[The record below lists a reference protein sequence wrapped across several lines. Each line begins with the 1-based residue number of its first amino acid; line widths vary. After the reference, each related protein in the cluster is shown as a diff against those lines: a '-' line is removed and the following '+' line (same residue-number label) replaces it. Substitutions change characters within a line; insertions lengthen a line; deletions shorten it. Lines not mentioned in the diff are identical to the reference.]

1 MLNRENK
8 TAITRKG
15 MVSNRLNKFSIRK
28 YTVGTASI
36 LVGTTLIFG
45 LGNQEAKAAEST
57 NKELNEAT
65 TSASDNQSSG
75 KVDMQQL
82 NQEDNTKNDNQKEMV
97 SSQGNETTSNGNK
110 SIEKESVQSTTGN
123 KVEVSTAKS
132 DEQASPKSTN
142 EDLNTKQTISNQEAL
157 QPDLQE
163 NKSVVNA
170 QPTNEENKKVD
181 AKTESTTLNVKSDAI
196 KSNAETLVD
205 NNSNSNNE
213 NNADIILPKSTAPK
227 RLNTRMRMAAIQP
240 NSTDSKNVNDLI
252 TSNTTL
258 TVVDADNSKTIVP
271 AQDYL
276 SLKSQITVDDKVKS
290 GDYFTIKYSDTVQ
303 VYGLNPEDIK
313 NIGDIKDPNNG
324 ETIATAK
331 HDTANNL
338 ITYTFTDYVDR
349 FNSVKMGINYSIY
362 MDADTIPVDK
372 KDVPFSVTIGNQITT
387 TTADITYPAYK
398 EADNNSIGSAFTETV
413 SHVGNVEDPGYYNQ
427 VVYVNPMD
435 KDLKGAKL
443 KVEAYHPK
451 YPTNIGQIN
460 QNVTNIKIY
469 RVPEGYT
476 LNKGYDVNTN
486 DLVDVTDEFK
496 NKMTYGSNQ
505 SVNLDFGDITSAYVV
520 MVNTKFQYTNS
531 ESPTLVQMATLS
543 STGNKSVST
552 GNALGFT
559 NNQSGGAGQ
568 EVYKIGNY
576 VWEDTNKNGVQELG
590 EKGVGNVTVTVFDN
604 NTNTKVGEAVTKEDG
619 SYLIPNLPNGDY
631 RVEFSNLPKGYEVTP
646 SKQGNNEEL
655 DSNGLSSVIT
665 VNGKDNLSADLG
677 IYKPKYN
684 LGDYVWE
691 DTNKNGIQ
699 DQDEKGISGVT
710 VTLKDEN
717 GNVLKTVTTDADG
730 KYKFT
735 DLDNGNYKVE
745 FTTPEGYTPTTVTSG
760 SDIEKDSNGLTTTGV
775 INGADNMTLDSGFY
789 KTPKYNLGNYVWE
802 DTNKDGKQDSTE
814 KGISGVTVTLK
825 NENGEVLQTT
835 KTDKDGKYQF
845 TGLENGTYK
854 VEFETPSGYT
864 PTQVGSG
871 TDEGIDS
878 NGTSTTGVIK
888 DKDNDTIDSGFYKPT
903 YNLGDYVW
911 EDTNKNGVQDKDEK
925 GISGVTVTL
934 KDENDKVLKTVTTD
948 ENGKYQFTD
957 LNNGTYKVE
966 FETPSGY
973 TPTSVT
979 SGNDTEKDSNG
990 LTTTGVIKD
999 ADNMTLD
1006 SGFYKTPKYSLGDYV
1021 WYDSNKD
1028 GKQDSTEKGI
1038 KDVKVTLLN
1047 EKGEVIGTTKT
1058 DENGKYRFDN
1068 LDSGKYKVIF
1078 EKSAGYLPTKVNGT
1092 TDGEKDSNGSSVT
1105 VKINGKD
1112 DMSLDT
1118 GFYKEPK
1125 YNLGDYVWEDTNKD
1139 GIQDANEPGI
1149 KDVKVTLKDSTGKV
1163 IGTTTTDAS
1172 GKYKFTDL
1180 DNGNYTVEFETPAG
1194 YTPTVKNTTAEDKDS
1209 NGLTTTGVIKDA
1221 DNMTLDSGFYKTPK
1235 YSLGDYVWYDSNKD
1249 G

>member
-65 TSASDNQSSG
+65 TSASDNQSSD

-110 SIEKESVQSTTGN
+110 LIEKESVQSTTGN

-163 NKSVVNA
+163 NKSVVNV

-196 KSNAETLVD
+196 KSNDETLVD

-227 RLNTRMRMAAIQP
+227 RLNTRMRIAAVQP
-240 NSTDSKNVNDLI
+240 SSTEAKNVNDLI

-258 TVVDADNSKTIVP
+258 TVVDADKNNKIVP

-276 SLKSQITVDDKVKS
+276 ALKSQIKVDDKVKS

-349 FNSVKMGINYSIY
+349 FNSVQMGINYSIY
-362 MDADTIPVDK
+362 MDADTIPVSK
-372 KDVPFSVTIGNQITT
+372 NDVEFNVTIGNTT
-387 TTADITYPAYK
+387 TKTTANIQYPDYVSR
-398 EADNNSIGSAFTETV
+398 DNNSIGSAFTETV
-413 SHVGNVEDPGYYNQ
+413 SHAGNAEDPGYYIQ
-427 VVYVNPMD
+427 TVYVNPSE
-435 KDLKGAKL
+435 KTLTNAKL
-443 KVEAYHPK
+443 KVEAYHK
-451 YPTNIGQIN
+451 DYPDNVGQIN
-460 QNVTNIKIY
+460 KNVTKIKIY
-469 RVPEGYT
+469 QAPKDYV

-486 DLVDVTDEFK
+486 QLIDVTEQFK
-496 NKMTYGSNQ
+496 DKITYGTND
-505 SVNLDFGDITSAYVV
+505 SVNVDFGSINNSYVV
-520 MVNTKFQYTNS
+520 MVDTKFEFTTS
-531 ESPTLVQMATLS
+531 ESPTLVQMATLTS
-543 STGNKSVST
+543 DGNRSVST

-576 VWEDTNKNGVQELG
+576 VWEDTNKNGIQELG
-590 EKGVGNVTVTVFDN
+590 EVGVKGVTVVAYDN
-604 NTNTKVGEAVTKEDG
+604 KTNKEVGRTITDEKG
-619 SYLIPNLPNGDY
+619 GYLIPNLPNGDY

-735 DLDNGNYKVE
+735 DLGNGNYKVE

-1047 EKGEVIGTTKT
+1047 EKGEVIGTTTT

-1078 EKSAGYLPTKVNGT
+1078 EKPAGLTQTGT
-1092 TDGEKDSNGSSVT
+1092 NTTEDDKDADGGEVDVTITDH
-1105 VKINGKD
+1105 D
-1112 DMSLDT
+1112 D
-1118 GFYKEPK
+1118 
-1125 YNLGDYVWEDTNKD
+1125 
-1139 GIQDANEPGI
+1139 
-1149 KDVKVTLKDSTGKV
+1149 
-1163 IGTTTTDAS
+1163 
-1172 GKYKFTDL
+1172 FTL
-1180 DNGNYTVEFETPAG
+1180 DNGYFE
-1194 YTPTVKNTTAEDKDS
+1194 EDTSDS
-1209 NGLTTTGVIKDA
+1209 
-1221 DNMTLDSGFYKTPK
+1221 DS
-1235 YSLGDYVWYDSNKD
+1235 DSD
-1249 G
+1249 SDSES

>member
-735 DLDNGNYKVE
+735 DLDNGNYKVV

-1078 EKSAGYLPTKVNGT
+1078 EK
-1092 TDGEKDSNGSSVT
+1092 
-1105 VKINGKD
+1105 
-1112 DMSLDT
+1112 
-1118 GFYKEPK
+1118 
-1125 YNLGDYVWEDTNKD
+1125 
-1139 GIQDANEPGI
+1139 
-1149 KDVKVTLKDSTGKV
+1149 
-1163 IGTTTTDAS
+1163 
-1172 GKYKFTDL
+1172 
-1180 DNGNYTVEFETPAG
+1180 PAG
-1194 YTPTVKNTTAEDKDS
+1194 LTQTGTNTTEDD
-1209 NGLTTTGVIKDA
+1209 KDA
-1221 DNMTLDSGFYKTPK
+1221 DG
-1235 YSLGDYVWYDSNKD
+1235 GEV
-1249 G
+1249 

>member
-8 TAITRKG
+8 TAMTRKG

-45 LGNQEAKAAEST
+45 IGSQEAKAAEVT
-57 NKELNEAT
+57 NKEMKEDAT
-65 TSASDNQSSG
+65 SVNNDQVSK
-75 KVDMQQL
+75 KVDTGQLNKDGNTSKVDTEQLNDENINKVANQKEVTRVENSVASEKNNNSQPSENGKFQTSDVKKTEDNNATSDDQVTTTVNSQQL
-82 NQEDNTKNDNQKEMV
+82 NTDN
-97 SSQGNETTSNGNK
+97 TTSNATMSAAPINVSK
-110 SIEKESVQSTTGN
+110 DDLKINSE
-123 KVEVSTAKS
+123 EVRNVGEKS
-132 DEQASPKSTN
+132 D
-142 EDLNTKQTISNQEAL
+142 NT
-157 QPDLQE
+157 D
-163 NKSVVNA
+163 NA
-170 QPTNEENKKVD
+170 NG
-181 AKTESTTLNVKSDAI
+181 SDVI
-196 KSNAETLVD
+196 M
-205 NNSNSNNE
+205 
-213 NNADIILPKSTAPK
+213 PKSTAPK
-227 RLNTRMRMAAIQP
+227 RLNTRMRIAAVQP
-240 NSTDSKNVNDLI
+240 SSTDSKNVNNLI
-252 TSNTTL
+252 TSTTTL
-258 TVVDADNSKTIVP
+258 TVVDADKNNKIVP

-276 SLKSQITVDDKVKS
+276 ALKSQIKVDDKVKS

-349 FNSVKMGINYSIY
+349 FNSVQMGINYSIY
-362 MDADTIPVDK
+362 MDADTIPVSK
-372 KDVPFSVTIGNQITT
+372 NDVEFNVTIGNDTT
-387 TTADITYPAYK
+387 KTTANIQYPDYVVNEK
-398 EADNNSIGSAFTETV
+398 NSIGSAFTETV
-413 SHVGNVEDPGYYNQ
+413 SHVGNKENPGYYKQ
-427 VVYVNPMD
+427 TIYVNPSENS
-435 KDLKGAKL
+435 LTNAKL
-443 KVEAYHPK
+443 KVQAYHSS
-451 YPTNIGQIN
+451 YPNNIGQIN
-460 QNVTNIKIY
+460 KEVTDIKIY
-469 RVPEGYT
+469 QVPKGYT
-476 LNKGYDVNTN
+476 LNKGYDVNTKE
-486 DLVDVTDEFK
+486 LTDVTNQYLQK
-496 NKMTYGSNQ
+496 ITYGDNNSA
-505 SVNLDFGDITSAYVV
+505 VIDFGNADSAYVV
-520 MVNTKFQYTNS
+520 MVNTKFQYTTS
-531 ESPTLVQMATLS
+531 ESPTLVQMVTLS
-543 STGNKSVST
+543 SDNSKSASM

-631 RVEFSNLPKGYEVTP
+631 RVEFSNLPQGYEVTP

-655 DSNGLSSVIT
+655 DSNGVSSVIT

-854 VEFETPSGYT
+854 VEFETPLGYT

-1078 EKSAGYLPTKVNGT
+1078 EK
-1092 TDGEKDSNGSSVT
+1092 
-1105 VKINGKD
+1105 
-1112 DMSLDT
+1112 
-1118 GFYKEPK
+1118 
-1125 YNLGDYVWEDTNKD
+1125 
-1139 GIQDANEPGI
+1139 
-1149 KDVKVTLKDSTGKV
+1149 
-1163 IGTTTTDAS
+1163 
-1172 GKYKFTDL
+1172 
-1180 DNGNYTVEFETPAG
+1180 PAG
-1194 YTPTVKNTTAEDKDS
+1194 LTQTGTNT
-1209 NGLTTTGVIKDA
+1209 
-1221 DNMTLDSGFYKTPK
+1221 
-1235 YSLGDYVWYDSNKD
+1235 
-1249 G
+1249 

>member
-65 TSASDNQSSG
+65 TSASDNQSSD

-110 SIEKESVQSTTGN
+110 LIEKESVQSTTGN

-163 NKSVVNA
+163 NKSVVNV

-196 KSNAETLVD
+196 KSNDETLVD

-227 RLNTRMRMAAIQP
+227 RLNTRMRIAAVQP
-240 NSTDSKNVNDLI
+240 SSTEAKNVNDLI

-258 TVVDADNSKTIVP
+258 TVVDADKNNKIVP

-276 SLKSQITVDDKVKS
+276 ALKSQIKVDDKVKS

-349 FNSVKMGINYSIY
+349 FNSVQMGINYSIY
-362 MDADTIPVDK
+362 MDADTIPVSK
-372 KDVPFSVTIGNQITT
+372 NDVEFNVTIGNTT
-387 TTADITYPAYK
+387 TKTTANIQYPDYVSR
-398 EADNNSIGSAFTETV
+398 DNNSIGSAFTETV
-413 SHVGNVEDPGYYNQ
+413 SHAGNAEDPGYYIQ
-427 VVYVNPMD
+427 TVYVNPSE
-435 KDLKGAKL
+435 KTLTNAKL
-443 KVEAYHPK
+443 KVEAYHK
-451 YPTNIGQIN
+451 DYPDNVGQIN
-460 QNVTNIKIY
+460 KNVTKIKIY
-469 RVPEGYT
+469 QAPKDYV

-486 DLVDVTDEFK
+486 QLIDVTEQFK
-496 NKMTYGSNQ
+496 DKITYGTND
-505 SVNLDFGDITSAYVV
+505 SVNVDFGSINNSYVV
-520 MVNTKFQYTNS
+520 MVDTKFEFTTS
-531 ESPTLVQMATLS
+531 ESPTLVQMATLTS
-543 STGNKSVST
+543 DGNRSVST

-576 VWEDTNKNGVQELG
+576 VWEDTNKNGIQELG
-590 EKGVGNVTVTVFDN
+590 EVGVKGVTVVAYDN
-604 NTNTKVGEAVTKEDG
+604 KTNKEVGRTITDEKG
-619 SYLIPNLPNGDY
+619 GYLIPNLPNGDY

-735 DLDNGNYKVE
+735 DLGNGNYKVE

-1047 EKGEVIGTTKT
+1047 EKGEVIGTTTT

-1078 EKSAGYLPTKVNGT
+1078 EK
-1092 TDGEKDSNGSSVT
+1092 
-1105 VKINGKD
+1105 
-1112 DMSLDT
+1112 
-1118 GFYKEPK
+1118 
-1125 YNLGDYVWEDTNKD
+1125 
-1139 GIQDANEPGI
+1139 
-1149 KDVKVTLKDSTGKV
+1149 
-1163 IGTTTTDAS
+1163 
-1172 GKYKFTDL
+1172 
-1180 DNGNYTVEFETPAG
+1180 PAG
-1194 YTPTVKNTTAEDKDS
+1194 LTQTGTNTTEDD
-1209 NGLTTTGVIKDA
+1209 KDA
-1221 DNMTLDSGFYKTPK
+1221 DG
-1235 YSLGDYVWYDSNKD
+1235 
-1249 G
+1249 

>member
-258 TVVDADNSKTIVP
+258 TVIDADNSKTIVP

-1058 DENGKYRFDN
+1058 DENGKYRFD
-1068 LDSGKYKVIF
+1068 
-1078 EKSAGYLPTKVNGT
+1078 
-1092 TDGEKDSNGSSVT
+1092 
-1105 VKINGKD
+1105 
-1112 DMSLDT
+1112 
-1118 GFYKEPK
+1118 
-1125 YNLGDYVWEDTNKD
+1125 
-1139 GIQDANEPGI
+1139 
-1149 KDVKVTLKDSTGKV
+1149 
-1163 IGTTTTDAS
+1163 
-1172 GKYKFTDL
+1172 
-1180 DNGNYTVEFETPAG
+1180 
-1194 YTPTVKNTTAEDKDS
+1194 
-1209 NGLTTTGVIKDA
+1209 
-1221 DNMTLDSGFYKTPK
+1221 
-1235 YSLGDYVWYDSNKD
+1235 
-1249 G
+1249 

>member
-65 TSASDNQSSG
+65 TSASDNQSSD

-110 SIEKESVQSTTGN
+110 LIEKESVQSTTGN

-163 NKSVVNA
+163 NKSVVNV

-196 KSNAETLVD
+196 KSNDETLVD

-227 RLNTRMRMAAIQP
+227 RLNTRMRIAAVQP
-240 NSTDSKNVNDLI
+240 SSTEAKNVNDLI

-258 TVVDADNSKTIVP
+258 TVVDADKNNKIVP

-349 FNSVKMGINYSIY
+349 FNSVQMGINYSIY
-362 MDADTIPVDK
+362 MDADTIPVSK
-372 KDVPFSVTIGNQITT
+372 NDVEFNVTIGNTT
-387 TTADITYPAYK
+387 TKTTANIQYPDYVVNEK
-398 EADNNSIGSAFTETV
+398 NSIGSAFTETV
-413 SHVGNVEDPGYYNQ
+413 SHVGNKENPGYYKQ
-427 VVYVNPMD
+427 TIYVNPSENS
-435 KDLKGAKL
+435 LTNAKL
-443 KVEAYHPK
+443 KVQAYHSS
-451 YPTNIGQIN
+451 YPNNIGQIN
-460 QNVTNIKIY
+460 KDVTDIKIY
-469 RVPEGYT
+469 QVPKGYT
-476 LNKGYDVNTN
+476 LNKGYDVNTKE
-486 DLVDVTDEFK
+486 LTDVTNQYLQK
-496 NKMTYGSNQ
+496 ITYGDNNSA
-505 SVNLDFGDITSAYVV
+505 VIDFGNADSAYVV

-911 EDTNKNGVQDKDEK
+911 EDTNKDGVQDKDEK

-1038 KDVKVTLLN
+1038 KDV
-1047 EKGEVIGTTKT
+1047 
-1058 DENGKYRFDN
+1058 
-1068 LDSGKYKVIF
+1068 
-1078 EKSAGYLPTKVNGT
+1078 
-1092 TDGEKDSNGSSVT
+1092 
-1105 VKINGKD
+1105 
-1112 DMSLDT
+1112 
-1118 GFYKEPK
+1118 
-1125 YNLGDYVWEDTNKD
+1125 
-1139 GIQDANEPGI
+1139 
-1149 KDVKVTLKDSTGKV
+1149 
-1163 IGTTTTDAS
+1163 
-1172 GKYKFTDL
+1172 
-1180 DNGNYTVEFETPAG
+1180 
-1194 YTPTVKNTTAEDKDS
+1194 
-1209 NGLTTTGVIKDA
+1209 
-1221 DNMTLDSGFYKTPK
+1221 
-1235 YSLGDYVWYDSNKD
+1235 
-1249 G
+1249 

>member
-65 TSASDNQSSG
+65 TSASDNQSSD

-110 SIEKESVQSTTGN
+110 LIEKESVQSTTGN

-163 NKSVVNA
+163 NKSVVNV

-196 KSNAETLVD
+196 KSNDETLVD

-227 RLNTRMRMAAIQP
+227 RLNTRMRIAAVQP
-240 NSTDSKNVNDLI
+240 SSTEAKNVNDLI

-258 TVVDADNSKTIVP
+258 TVVDADKNNKIVP

-349 FNSVKMGINYSIY
+349 FNSVQMGINYSIY
-362 MDADTIPVDK
+362 MDADTIPVSK
-372 KDVPFSVTIGNQITT
+372 NDVEFNVTIGNTT
-387 TTADITYPAYK
+387 TKTTANIQYPDYVVNEK
-398 EADNNSIGSAFTETV
+398 NSIGSAFTETV
-413 SHVGNVEDPGYYNQ
+413 SHVGNKENPGYYKQ
-427 VVYVNPMD
+427 TIYVNPSENS
-435 KDLKGAKL
+435 LTNAKL
-443 KVEAYHPK
+443 KVQAYHSS
-451 YPTNIGQIN
+451 YPNNIGQIN
-460 QNVTNIKIY
+460 KDVTDIKIY
-469 RVPEGYT
+469 QVPKGYT
-476 LNKGYDVNTN
+476 LNKGYDVNTKE
-486 DLVDVTDEFK
+486 LTDVTNQYLQK
-496 NKMTYGSNQ
+496 ITYGDNNSA
-505 SVNLDFGDITSAYVV
+505 VIDFGNADSAYVV

-699 DQDEKGISGVT
+699 DQDEKGIS
-710 VTLKDEN
+710 
-717 GNVLKTVTTDADG
+717 
-730 KYKFT
+730 
-735 DLDNGNYKVE
+735 
-745 FTTPEGYTPTTVTSG
+745 
-760 SDIEKDSNGLTTTGV
+760 
-775 INGADNMTLDSGFY
+775 
-789 KTPKYNLGNYVWE
+789 
-802 DTNKDGKQDSTE
+802 
-814 KGISGVTVTLK
+814 
-825 NENGEVLQTT
+825 
-835 KTDKDGKYQF
+835 
-845 TGLENGTYK
+845 
-854 VEFETPSGYT
+854 
-864 PTQVGSG
+864 
-871 TDEGIDS
+871 
-878 NGTSTTGVIK
+878 
-888 DKDNDTIDSGFYKPT
+888 
-903 YNLGDYVW
+903 
-911 EDTNKNGVQDKDEK
+911 
-925 GISGVTVTL
+925 
-934 KDENDKVLKTVTTD
+934 
-948 ENGKYQFTD
+948 
-957 LNNGTYKVE
+957 
-966 FETPSGY
+966 
-973 TPTSVT
+973 
-979 SGNDTEKDSNG
+979 
-990 LTTTGVIKD
+990 
-999 ADNMTLD
+999 
-1006 SGFYKTPKYSLGDYV
+1006 
-1021 WYDSNKD
+1021 
-1028 GKQDSTEKGI
+1028 
-1038 KDVKVTLLN
+1038 
-1047 EKGEVIGTTKT
+1047 
-1058 DENGKYRFDN
+1058 
-1068 LDSGKYKVIF
+1068 
-1078 EKSAGYLPTKVNGT
+1078 
-1092 TDGEKDSNGSSVT
+1092 
-1105 VKINGKD
+1105 
-1112 DMSLDT
+1112 
-1118 GFYKEPK
+1118 
-1125 YNLGDYVWEDTNKD
+1125 
-1139 GIQDANEPGI
+1139 
-1149 KDVKVTLKDSTGKV
+1149 
-1163 IGTTTTDAS
+1163 
-1172 GKYKFTDL
+1172 
-1180 DNGNYTVEFETPAG
+1180 
-1194 YTPTVKNTTAEDKDS
+1194 
-1209 NGLTTTGVIKDA
+1209 
-1221 DNMTLDSGFYKTPK
+1221 
-1235 YSLGDYVWYDSNKD
+1235 
-1249 G
+1249 

>member
-8 TAITRKG
+8 TAMTRKG

-45 LGNQEAKAAEST
+45 IGSQEAKAAEVT
-57 NKELNEAT
+57 NKEMKEDAT
-65 TSASDNQSSG
+65 SVNNDQVSK
-75 KVDMQQL
+75 KVDTGQLNKDGNTSKVDTEQLNDENINKVANQKEVTRVENSVASEKNNNSQPSENGKLQTSDVKKTEDNNATSDDQVTTTVNSQQL
-82 NQEDNTKNDNQKEMV
+82 NTDN
-97 SSQGNETTSNGNK
+97 TTSNATMSAAPINVSK
-110 SIEKESVQSTTGN
+110 DDLKINSE
-123 KVEVSTAKS
+123 EVRNVGEKS
-132 DEQASPKSTN
+132 D
-142 EDLNTKQTISNQEAL
+142 NT
-157 QPDLQE
+157 D
-163 NKSVVNA
+163 NA
-170 QPTNEENKKVD
+170 NG
-181 AKTESTTLNVKSDAI
+181 SDVI
-196 KSNAETLVD
+196 M
-205 NNSNSNNE
+205 
-213 NNADIILPKSTAPK
+213 PKSTAPK
-227 RLNTRMRMAAIQP
+227 RLNTRMRIAAVQP
-240 NSTDSKNVNDLI
+240 SSTDSKNVNNLI
-252 TSNTTL
+252 TSTTTL
-258 TVVDADNSKTIVP
+258 TVVDADKNNKIVP

-276 SLKSQITVDDKVKS
+276 ALKSQIKVDDKVKS

-349 FNSVKMGINYSIY
+349 FNSVQMGINYSIY
-362 MDADTIPVDK
+362 MDADTIPVSK
-372 KDVPFSVTIGNQITT
+372 NDVEFNVTIGNDTT
-387 TTADITYPAYK
+387 KTTANIQYPDYVVNEK
-398 EADNNSIGSAFTETV
+398 NSIGSAFTETV
-413 SHVGNVEDPGYYNQ
+413 SHVGNKENPGYYKQ
-427 VVYVNPMD
+427 TIYVNPSENS
-435 KDLKGAKL
+435 LTNAKL
-443 KVEAYHPK
+443 KVQAHHSS
-451 YPTNIGQIN
+451 YPNNIGQIN
-460 QNVTNIKIY
+460 KEVTDIKIY
-469 RVPEGYT
+469 QVPKGYT
-476 LNKGYDVNTN
+476 LNKGYDVNTKE
-486 DLVDVTDEFK
+486 LTDVTNQYLQK
-496 NKMTYGSNQ
+496 ITYGDNNSA
-505 SVNLDFGDITSAYVV
+505 VIDFGNADSAYVV
-520 MVNTKFQYTNS
+520 MVNTKFQYTTS
-531 ESPTLVQMATLS
+531 ESPTLVQMVTLS
-543 STGNKSVST
+543 SDNSKSASM

-631 RVEFSNLPKGYEVTP
+631 RVEFSNLPQGYEVTP

-655 DSNGLSSVIT
+655 DSNGVSSVIT

-854 VEFETPSGYT
+854 VEFETPLGYT

-1078 EKSAGYLPTKVNGT
+1078 EK
-1092 TDGEKDSNGSSVT
+1092 
-1105 VKINGKD
+1105 
-1112 DMSLDT
+1112 
-1118 GFYKEPK
+1118 
-1125 YNLGDYVWEDTNKD
+1125 
-1139 GIQDANEPGI
+1139 
-1149 KDVKVTLKDSTGKV
+1149 
-1163 IGTTTTDAS
+1163 
-1172 GKYKFTDL
+1172 
-1180 DNGNYTVEFETPAG
+1180 PAG
-1194 YTPTVKNTTAEDKDS
+1194 LTQTGTNTTEDD
-1209 NGLTTTGVIKDA
+1209 KDA
-1221 DNMTLDSGFYKTPK
+1221 DGGEVDVTITDH
-1235 YSLGDYVWYDSNKD
+1235 D
-1249 G
+1249 

>member
-65 TSASDNQSSG
+65 TSASDNQSSD

-110 SIEKESVQSTTGN
+110 LIEKESVQSTTGN

-163 NKSVVNA
+163 NKSVVNV

-196 KSNAETLVD
+196 KSNDETLVD

-227 RLNTRMRMAAIQP
+227 RLNTRMRIAAVQP
-240 NSTDSKNVNDLI
+240 SSTEAKNVNDLI

-258 TVVDADNSKTIVP
+258 TVVDADKNNKIVP

-349 FNSVKMGINYSIY
+349 FNSVQMGINYSIY
-362 MDADTIPVDK
+362 MDADTIPVSK
-372 KDVPFSVTIGNQITT
+372 NDVEFNVTIGNTT
-387 TTADITYPAYK
+387 TKTTANIQYPDYVVNEK
-398 EADNNSIGSAFTETV
+398 NSIGSAFTETV
-413 SHVGNVEDPGYYNQ
+413 SHVGNKENPGYYKQ
-427 VVYVNPMD
+427 TIYVNPSENS
-435 KDLKGAKL
+435 LTNAKL
-443 KVEAYHPK
+443 KVQAYHSS
-451 YPTNIGQIN
+451 YPNNIGQIN
-460 QNVTNIKIY
+460 KDVTDIKIY
-469 RVPEGYT
+469 QVPKGYT
-476 LNKGYDVNTN
+476 LNKGYDVNTKE
-486 DLVDVTDEFK
+486 LTDVTNQYLQK
-496 NKMTYGSNQ
+496 ITYGDNNSA
-505 SVNLDFGDITSAYVV
+505 VIDFGNADSAYVV

-948 ENGKYQFTD
+948 ESGKYQFTD

-1058 DENGKYRFDN
+1058 DENGKYCFDN

-1078 EKSAGYLPTKVNGT
+1078 EKPAGLTQTGT
-1092 TDGEKDSNGSSVT
+1092 NTTEDDKDADGGEVDVTITDH
-1105 VKINGKD
+1105 D
-1112 DMSLDT
+1112 D
-1118 GFYKEPK
+1118 
-1125 YNLGDYVWEDTNKD
+1125 
-1139 GIQDANEPGI
+1139 
-1149 KDVKVTLKDSTGKV
+1149 
-1163 IGTTTTDAS
+1163 
-1172 GKYKFTDL
+1172 FTL
-1180 DNGNYTVEFETPAG
+1180 DNGYYEEETS
-1194 YTPTVKNTTAEDKDS
+1194 DS
-1209 NGLTTTGVIKDA
+1209 
-1221 DNMTLDSGFYKTPK
+1221 DS
-1235 YSLGDYVWYDSNKD
+1235 DS
-1249 G
+1249 

>member
-735 DLDNGNYKVE
+735 DLDNGNYKVV

-1078 EKSAGYLPTKVNGT
+1078 EK
-1092 TDGEKDSNGSSVT
+1092 
-1105 VKINGKD
+1105 
-1112 DMSLDT
+1112 
-1118 GFYKEPK
+1118 
-1125 YNLGDYVWEDTNKD
+1125 
-1139 GIQDANEPGI
+1139 
-1149 KDVKVTLKDSTGKV
+1149 
-1163 IGTTTTDAS
+1163 
-1172 GKYKFTDL
+1172 
-1180 DNGNYTVEFETPAG
+1180 PAG
-1194 YTPTVKNTTAEDKDS
+1194 LTQTGTNTTEDD
-1209 NGLTTTGVIKDA
+1209 KDA
-1221 DNMTLDSGFYKTPK
+1221 DGGEVDVTITDH
-1235 YSLGDYVWYDSNKD
+1235 
-1249 G
+1249 

>member
-65 TSASDNQSSG
+65 TSASDNQSSD

-110 SIEKESVQSTTGN
+110 LIEKESVQSTTGN

-163 NKSVVNA
+163 NKSVVNV

-196 KSNAETLVD
+196 KSNDETLVD

-227 RLNTRMRMAAIQP
+227 RLNTRMRIAAVQP
-240 NSTDSKNVNDLI
+240 SSTEAKNVNDLI

-258 TVVDADNSKTIVP
+258 TVVDADKNNKIVP

-349 FNSVKMGINYSIY
+349 FNSVQMGINYSIY
-362 MDADTIPVDK
+362 MDADTIPVSK
-372 KDVPFSVTIGNQITT
+372 NDVEFNVTIGNTT
-387 TTADITYPAYK
+387 TKTTANIQYPDYVVNEK
-398 EADNNSIGSAFTETV
+398 NSIGSAFTETV
-413 SHVGNVEDPGYYNQ
+413 SHVGNKENPGYYKQ
-427 VVYVNPMD
+427 TIYVNPSENS
-435 KDLKGAKL
+435 LTNAKL
-443 KVEAYHPK
+443 KVQAYHSS
-451 YPTNIGQIN
+451 YPNNIGQIN
-460 QNVTNIKIY
+460 KDVTDIKIY
-469 RVPEGYT
+469 QVPKGYT
-476 LNKGYDVNTN
+476 LNKGYDVNTKE
-486 DLVDVTDEFK
+486 LTDVTNQYLQK
-496 NKMTYGSNQ
+496 ITYGDNNSA
-505 SVNLDFGDITSAYVV
+505 VIDFGNADSAYVV

-1078 EKSAGYLPTKVNGT
+1078 EK
-1092 TDGEKDSNGSSVT
+1092 
-1105 VKINGKD
+1105 
-1112 DMSLDT
+1112 
-1118 GFYKEPK
+1118 
-1125 YNLGDYVWEDTNKD
+1125 
-1139 GIQDANEPGI
+1139 
-1149 KDVKVTLKDSTGKV
+1149 
-1163 IGTTTTDAS
+1163 
-1172 GKYKFTDL
+1172 
-1180 DNGNYTVEFETPAG
+1180 PAG
-1194 YTPTVKNTTAEDKDS
+1194 
-1209 NGLTTTGVIKDA
+1209 LTQT
-1221 DNMTLDSGFYKTPK
+1221 
-1235 YSLGDYVWYDSNKD
+1235 
-1249 G
+1249 

>member
-8 TAITRKG
+8 TAMTRKG

-45 LGNQEAKAAEST
+45 IGSQEAKAAEVT
-57 NKELNEAT
+57 NKEMKEDAT
-65 TSASDNQSSG
+65 SVNNDQVSK
-75 KVDMQQL
+75 KVDTGQLNKDGNTSKVDTEQLNDENINKVANQKEVTRVENSVASEKNNNSQPSENGKLQTSDVKKTEDNNATSDDQVTTTVNSQQL
-82 NQEDNTKNDNQKEMV
+82 NTDN
-97 SSQGNETTSNGNK
+97 TTSNATMSAAPINVSK
-110 SIEKESVQSTTGN
+110 DDLKINSE
-123 KVEVSTAKS
+123 EVRNVGEKS
-132 DEQASPKSTN
+132 D
-142 EDLNTKQTISNQEAL
+142 NT
-157 QPDLQE
+157 D
-163 NKSVVNA
+163 NA
-170 QPTNEENKKVD
+170 NG
-181 AKTESTTLNVKSDAI
+181 SDVI
-196 KSNAETLVD
+196 M
-205 NNSNSNNE
+205 
-213 NNADIILPKSTAPK
+213 PKSTAPK
-227 RLNTRMRMAAIQP
+227 RLNTRMRIAAVQP
-240 NSTDSKNVNDLI
+240 SSTDSKNVNNLI
-252 TSNTTL
+252 TSTTTL
-258 TVVDADNSKTIVP
+258 TVVDADKNNKIVP

-276 SLKSQITVDDKVKS
+276 ALKSQIKVDDKVKS

-349 FNSVKMGINYSIY
+349 FNSVQMGINYSIY
-362 MDADTIPVDK
+362 MDADTIPVSK
-372 KDVPFSVTIGNQITT
+372 NDVEFNVTIGNDTT
-387 TTADITYPAYK
+387 KTTANIQYPDYVVNEK
-398 EADNNSIGSAFTETV
+398 NSIGSAFTETV
-413 SHVGNVEDPGYYNQ
+413 SHVGNKENPGYYKQ
-427 VVYVNPMD
+427 TIYVNPSENS
-435 KDLKGAKL
+435 LTNAKL
-443 KVEAYHPK
+443 KVQAYHSS
-451 YPTNIGQIN
+451 YPNNIGQIN
-460 QNVTNIKIY
+460 KEVTDIKIY
-469 RVPEGYT
+469 QVPKGYT
-476 LNKGYDVNTN
+476 LNKGYDVNTKE
-486 DLVDVTDEFK
+486 LTDVTNQYLQK
-496 NKMTYGSNQ
+496 ITYGDNNSA
-505 SVNLDFGDITSAYVV
+505 VIDFGNADSAYVV
-520 MVNTKFQYTNS
+520 MVNTKFQYTTS
-531 ESPTLVQMATLS
+531 ESPTLVQMVTLS
-543 STGNKSVST
+543 SDNSKSASM

-631 RVEFSNLPKGYEVTP
+631 RVEFSNLPQGYEVTP

-655 DSNGLSSVIT
+655 DSNGVSSVIT

-854 VEFETPSGYT
+854 VEFETPLGYT

-948 ENGKYQFTD
+948 ENGKY
-957 LNNGTYKVE
+957 
-966 FETPSGY
+966 
-973 TPTSVT
+973 
-979 SGNDTEKDSNG
+979 
-990 LTTTGVIKD
+990 
-999 ADNMTLD
+999 
-1006 SGFYKTPKYSLGDYV
+1006 
-1021 WYDSNKD
+1021 
-1028 GKQDSTEKGI
+1028 
-1038 KDVKVTLLN
+1038 
-1047 EKGEVIGTTKT
+1047 
-1058 DENGKYRFDN
+1058 RFDN

-1078 EKSAGYLPTKVNGT
+1078 EK
-1092 TDGEKDSNGSSVT
+1092 
-1105 VKINGKD
+1105 
-1112 DMSLDT
+1112 
-1118 GFYKEPK
+1118 
-1125 YNLGDYVWEDTNKD
+1125 
-1139 GIQDANEPGI
+1139 
-1149 KDVKVTLKDSTGKV
+1149 
-1163 IGTTTTDAS
+1163 
-1172 GKYKFTDL
+1172 
-1180 DNGNYTVEFETPAG
+1180 PAG
-1194 YTPTVKNTTAEDKDS
+1194 LTQTGTNTTED
-1209 NGLTTTGVIKDA
+1209 
-1221 DNMTLDSGFYKTPK
+1221 
-1235 YSLGDYVWYDSNKD
+1235 
-1249 G
+1249 

>member
-65 TSASDNQSSG
+65 TSASDNQSSD

-110 SIEKESVQSTTGN
+110 LIEKESVQSTTGN

-163 NKSVVNA
+163 NKSVVNV

-196 KSNAETLVD
+196 KSNDETLVD

-227 RLNTRMRMAAIQP
+227 RLNTRMRIAAVQP
-240 NSTDSKNVNDLI
+240 SSTEAKNVNDLI

-258 TVVDADNSKTIVP
+258 TVVDADKNNKIVP

-349 FNSVKMGINYSIY
+349 FNSVQMGINYSIY
-362 MDADTIPVDK
+362 MDADTIPVSK
-372 KDVPFSVTIGNQITT
+372 NDVEFNVTIGNTT
-387 TTADITYPAYK
+387 TKTTANIQYPDYVVNEK
-398 EADNNSIGSAFTETV
+398 NSIGSAFTETV
-413 SHVGNVEDPGYYNQ
+413 SHVGNKENPGYYKQ
-427 VVYVNPMD
+427 TIYVNPSENS
-435 KDLKGAKL
+435 LTNAKL
-443 KVEAYHPK
+443 KVQAYHSS
-451 YPTNIGQIN
+451 YPNNIGQIN
-460 QNVTNIKIY
+460 KDVTDIKIY
-469 RVPEGYT
+469 QVPKGYT
-476 LNKGYDVNTN
+476 LNKGYDVNTKE
-486 DLVDVTDEFK
+486 LTDVTNQYLQK
-496 NKMTYGSNQ
+496 ITYGDNNSA
-505 SVNLDFGDITSAYVV
+505 VIDFGNADSAYVV

-665 VNGKDNLSADLG
+665 VNGKDNLSADLVFT
-677 IYKPKYN
+677 N
-684 LGDYVWE
+684 L
-691 DTNKNGIQ
+691 
-699 DQDEKGISGVT
+699 
-710 VTLKDEN
+710 
-717 GNVLKTVTTDADG
+717 
-730 KYKFT
+730 
-735 DLDNGNYKVE
+735 
-745 FTTPEGYTPTTVTSG
+745 
-760 SDIEKDSNGLTTTGV
+760 
-775 INGADNMTLDSGFY
+775 
-789 KTPKYNLGNYVWE
+789 
-802 DTNKDGKQDSTE
+802 
-814 KGISGVTVTLK
+814 
-825 NENGEVLQTT
+825 
-835 KTDKDGKYQF
+835 
-845 TGLENGTYK
+845 
-854 VEFETPSGYT
+854 
-864 PTQVGSG
+864 
-871 TDEGIDS
+871 
-878 NGTSTTGVIK
+878 
-888 DKDNDTIDSGFYKPT
+888 
-903 YNLGDYVW
+903 
-911 EDTNKNGVQDKDEK
+911 
-925 GISGVTVTL
+925 
-934 KDENDKVLKTVTTD
+934 
-948 ENGKYQFTD
+948 
-957 LNNGTYKVE
+957 
-966 FETPSGY
+966 
-973 TPTSVT
+973 
-979 SGNDTEKDSNG
+979 
-990 LTTTGVIKD
+990 
-999 ADNMTLD
+999 
-1006 SGFYKTPKYSLGDYV
+1006 
-1021 WYDSNKD
+1021 
-1028 GKQDSTEKGI
+1028 
-1038 KDVKVTLLN
+1038 
-1047 EKGEVIGTTKT
+1047 
-1058 DENGKYRFDN
+1058 
-1068 LDSGKYKVIF
+1068 
-1078 EKSAGYLPTKVNGT
+1078 
-1092 TDGEKDSNGSSVT
+1092 
-1105 VKINGKD
+1105 
-1112 DMSLDT
+1112 
-1118 GFYKEPK
+1118 
-1125 YNLGDYVWEDTNKD
+1125 
-1139 GIQDANEPGI
+1139 
-1149 KDVKVTLKDSTGKV
+1149 
-1163 IGTTTTDAS
+1163 
-1172 GKYKFTDL
+1172 
-1180 DNGNYTVEFETPAG
+1180 
-1194 YTPTVKNTTAEDKDS
+1194 NTT
-1209 NGLTTTGVIKDA
+1209 
-1221 DNMTLDSGFYKTPK
+1221 
-1235 YSLGDYVWYDSNKD
+1235 
-1249 G
+1249 

>member
-65 TSASDNQSSG
+65 TSASDNQSSD

-110 SIEKESVQSTTGN
+110 LIEKESVQSTTGN

-163 NKSVVNA
+163 NKSVVNV

-196 KSNAETLVD
+196 KSNDETLVD

-227 RLNTRMRMAAIQP
+227 RLNTRMRIAAVQP
-240 NSTDSKNVNDLI
+240 SSTEAKNVNDLI

-258 TVVDADNSKTIVP
+258 TVVDADKNNKIVP

-349 FNSVKMGINYSIY
+349 FNSVQMGINYSIY
-362 MDADTIPVDK
+362 MDADTIPVSK
-372 KDVPFSVTIGNQITT
+372 NDVEFNVTIGNTT
-387 TTADITYPAYK
+387 TKTTANIQYPDYVVNEK
-398 EADNNSIGSAFTETV
+398 NSIGSAFTETV
-413 SHVGNVEDPGYYNQ
+413 SHVGNKENPGYYKQ
-427 VVYVNPMD
+427 TIYVNPSENS
-435 KDLKGAKL
+435 LTNAKL
-443 KVEAYHPK
+443 KVQAYHSS
-451 YPTNIGQIN
+451 YPNNIGQIN
-460 QNVTNIKIY
+460 KDVTDIKIY
-469 RVPEGYT
+469 QVPKGYT
-476 LNKGYDVNTN
+476 LNKGYDVNTKE
-486 DLVDVTDEFK
+486 LTDVTNQYLQK
-496 NKMTYGSNQ
+496 ITYGDNNSA
-505 SVNLDFGDITSAYVV
+505 VIDFGNADSAYVV

-990 LTTTGVIKD
+990 LTTTGV
-999 ADNMTLD
+999 
-1006 SGFYKTPKYSLGDYV
+1006 
-1021 WYDSNKD
+1021 
-1028 GKQDSTEKGI
+1028 
-1038 KDVKVTLLN
+1038 
-1047 EKGEVIGTTKT
+1047 
-1058 DENGKYRFDN
+1058 
-1068 LDSGKYKVIF
+1068 
-1078 EKSAGYLPTKVNGT
+1078 
-1092 TDGEKDSNGSSVT
+1092 
-1105 VKINGKD
+1105 
-1112 DMSLDT
+1112 
-1118 GFYKEPK
+1118 
-1125 YNLGDYVWEDTNKD
+1125 
-1139 GIQDANEPGI
+1139 
-1149 KDVKVTLKDSTGKV
+1149 
-1163 IGTTTTDAS
+1163 
-1172 GKYKFTDL
+1172 
-1180 DNGNYTVEFETPAG
+1180 
-1194 YTPTVKNTTAEDKDS
+1194 
-1209 NGLTTTGVIKDA
+1209 
-1221 DNMTLDSGFYKTPK
+1221 
-1235 YSLGDYVWYDSNKD
+1235 
-1249 G
+1249 

>member
-65 TSASDNQSSG
+65 TSASDNQSSD

-110 SIEKESVQSTTGN
+110 LIEKESVQSTTGN

-163 NKSVVNA
+163 NKSVVNV

-196 KSNAETLVD
+196 KSNDETLVD

-227 RLNTRMRMAAIQP
+227 RLNTRMRIAAVQP
-240 NSTDSKNVNDLI
+240 SSTEAKNVNDLI

-258 TVVDADNSKTIVP
+258 TVVDADKNNKIVP

-349 FNSVKMGINYSIY
+349 FNSVQMGINYSIY
-362 MDADTIPVDK
+362 MDADTIPVSK
-372 KDVPFSVTIGNQITT
+372 NDVEFNVTIGNTT
-387 TTADITYPAYK
+387 TKTTANIQYPDYVVNEK
-398 EADNNSIGSAFTETV
+398 NSIGSAFTETV
-413 SHVGNVEDPGYYNQ
+413 SHVGNKENPGYYKQ
-427 VVYVNPMD
+427 TIYVNPSENS
-435 KDLKGAKL
+435 LTNAKL
-443 KVEAYHPK
+443 KVQAYHSS
-451 YPTNIGQIN
+451 YPNNIGQIN
-460 QNVTNIKIY
+460 KDVTDIKIY
-469 RVPEGYT
+469 QVPKGYT
-476 LNKGYDVNTN
+476 LNKGYDVNTKE
-486 DLVDVTDEFK
+486 LTDVTNQYLQK
-496 NKMTYGSNQ
+496 ITYGDNNSA
-505 SVNLDFGDITSAYVV
+505 VIDFGNADSAYVV

-888 DKDNDTIDSGFYKPT
+888 DKDNDTIDPGFYKPT

-1058 DENGKYRFDN
+1058 DENGKYCFDN

-1078 EKSAGYLPTKVNGT
+1078 EK
-1092 TDGEKDSNGSSVT
+1092 
-1105 VKINGKD
+1105 
-1112 DMSLDT
+1112 
-1118 GFYKEPK
+1118 
-1125 YNLGDYVWEDTNKD
+1125 
-1139 GIQDANEPGI
+1139 
-1149 KDVKVTLKDSTGKV
+1149 
-1163 IGTTTTDAS
+1163 
-1172 GKYKFTDL
+1172 
-1180 DNGNYTVEFETPAG
+1180 PAG
-1194 YTPTVKNTTAEDKDS
+1194 LTQTGTNTTEDD
-1209 NGLTTTGVIKDA
+1209 KDA
-1221 DNMTLDSGFYKTPK
+1221 DG
-1235 YSLGDYVWYDSNKD
+1235 G
-1249 G
+1249 

>member
-65 TSASDNQSSG
+65 TSASDNQSSD

-110 SIEKESVQSTTGN
+110 LIEKESVQSTTGN

-163 NKSVVNA
+163 NKSVVNV

-196 KSNAETLVD
+196 KSNDETLVD

-227 RLNTRMRMAAIQP
+227 RLNTRMRIAAVQP
-240 NSTDSKNVNDLI
+240 SSTEAKNVNDLI

-258 TVVDADNSKTIVP
+258 TVVDADKNNKIVP

-324 ETIATAK
+324 ETIAAAK

-349 FNSVKMGINYSIY
+349 FNSVQMGINYSIY
-362 MDADTIPVDK
+362 MDADTIPVSK
-372 KDVPFSVTIGNQITT
+372 NDVEFNVTIGNTT
-387 TTADITYPAYK
+387 TKTTANIQYPDYVVNEK
-398 EADNNSIGSAFTETV
+398 NSIGSAFTETV
-413 SHVGNVEDPGYYNQ
+413 SHVGNKENPGYYKQ
-427 VVYVNPMD
+427 TIYVNPSENS
-435 KDLKGAKL
+435 LTNAKL
-443 KVEAYHPK
+443 KVQAYHSS
-451 YPTNIGQIN
+451 YPNNIGQIN
-460 QNVTNIKIY
+460 KDVTDIKIY
-469 RVPEGYT
+469 QVPKGYT
-476 LNKGYDVNTN
+476 LNKGYDVNTKE
-486 DLVDVTDEFK
+486 LTDVTNQYLQK
-496 NKMTYGSNQ
+496 ITYGDNNSA
-505 SVNLDFGDITSAYVV
+505 VIDFGNADSAYVV

-1058 DENGKYRFDN
+1058 DENGKYCFDN

-1078 EKSAGYLPTKVNGT
+1078 EK
-1092 TDGEKDSNGSSVT
+1092 
-1105 VKINGKD
+1105 
-1112 DMSLDT
+1112 
-1118 GFYKEPK
+1118 
-1125 YNLGDYVWEDTNKD
+1125 
-1139 GIQDANEPGI
+1139 
-1149 KDVKVTLKDSTGKV
+1149 
-1163 IGTTTTDAS
+1163 
-1172 GKYKFTDL
+1172 
-1180 DNGNYTVEFETPAG
+1180 PAG
-1194 YTPTVKNTTAEDKDS
+1194 LTQTGTNTTEDD
-1209 NGLTTTGVIKDA
+1209 KDA
-1221 DNMTLDSGFYKTPK
+1221 DGGEVDVTITDHDDFTLD
-1235 YSLGDYVWYDSNKD
+1235 
-1249 G
+1249 

>member
-65 TSASDNQSSG
+65 TSASDNQSSD

-110 SIEKESVQSTTGN
+110 LIEKESVQSTTGN

-142 EDLNTKQTISNQEAL
+142 EDLNIKQTISNQEAL

-163 NKSVVNA
+163 NKSVVNV

-240 NSTDSKNVNDLI
+240 NSTDSKNVNNLI
-252 TSNTTL
+252 TSTTTL
-258 TVVDADNSKTIVP
+258 TVVDADKNNKIVP

-276 SLKSQITVDDKVKS
+276 TLKSQIKVDDKVKS

-349 FNSVKMGINYSIY
+349 FNSVQMGINYSIY
-362 MDADTIPVDK
+362 MDADTIPVSK
-372 KDVPFSVTIGNQITT
+372 NDVEFNVTIGNTT
-387 TTADITYPAYK
+387 TKTTANIQYPDYVSR
-398 EADNNSIGSAFTETV
+398 DNNSIGSAFTETV
-413 SHVGNVEDPGYYNQ
+413 SHAGNAEDPGHYIQ
-427 VVYVNPMD
+427 TVYVNPSE
-435 KDLKGAKL
+435 KTLTNAKL
-443 KVEAYHPK
+443 KVEAYHK
-451 YPTNIGQIN
+451 DYPDNVGQIN
-460 QNVTNIKIY
+460 KNVTKIKIY
-469 RVPEGYT
+469 QAPKDYV

-486 DLVDVTDEFK
+486 QLIDVTEQFK
-496 NKMTYGSNQ
+496 DKITYGTND
-505 SVNLDFGDITSAYVV
+505 SVNVDFGSINNSYVV
-520 MVNTKFQYTNS
+520 MVDTKFEFTTS
-531 ESPTLVQMATLS
+531 ESPTLVQMATLTS
-543 STGNKSVST
+543 DGNRSVST

-1078 EKSAGYLPTKVNGT
+1078 EK
-1092 TDGEKDSNGSSVT
+1092 
-1105 VKINGKD
+1105 
-1112 DMSLDT
+1112 
-1118 GFYKEPK
+1118 
-1125 YNLGDYVWEDTNKD
+1125 
-1139 GIQDANEPGI
+1139 
-1149 KDVKVTLKDSTGKV
+1149 
-1163 IGTTTTDAS
+1163 
-1172 GKYKFTDL
+1172 
-1180 DNGNYTVEFETPAG
+1180 PAG
-1194 YTPTVKNTTAEDKDS
+1194 
-1209 NGLTTTGVIKDA
+1209 LTQT
-1221 DNMTLDSGFYKTPK
+1221 
-1235 YSLGDYVWYDSNKD
+1235 
-1249 G
+1249 

>member
-65 TSASDNQSSG
+65 TSASDNQSSD

-110 SIEKESVQSTTGN
+110 LIEKESVQSTTGN

-163 NKSVVNA
+163 NKSVVNV

-240 NSTDSKNVNDLI
+240 NSTDSKNVNNLI
-252 TSNTTL
+252 TSTTTL
-258 TVVDADNSKTIVP
+258 TVVDADKNNKIVP

-276 SLKSQITVDDKVKS
+276 TLKSQIKVDDKVKS

-349 FNSVKMGINYSIY
+349 FNSVQMGINYSIY
-362 MDADTIPVDK
+362 MDADTIPVSK
-372 KDVPFSVTIGNQITT
+372 NDVEFNVTIGNTT
-387 TTADITYPAYK
+387 TKTTANIQYPDYVSR
-398 EADNNSIGSAFTETV
+398 DNNSIGSAFTETV
-413 SHVGNVEDPGYYNQ
+413 SHAGNAEDPGYYIQ
-427 VVYVNPMD
+427 TVYVNPSE
-435 KDLKGAKL
+435 KTLTNAKL
-443 KVEAYHPK
+443 KVEAYHK
-451 YPTNIGQIN
+451 DYPDNVGQIN
-460 QNVTNIKIY
+460 KNVTKIKIY
-469 RVPEGYT
+469 QAPKDYV

-486 DLVDVTDEFK
+486 QLIDVTEQFK
-496 NKMTYGSNQ
+496 DKITYGTND
-505 SVNLDFGDITSAYVV
+505 SVNVDFGSINNSYVV
-520 MVNTKFQYTNS
+520 MVDTKFEFTTS
-531 ESPTLVQMATLS
+531 ESPTLVQMATLTS
-543 STGNKSVST
+543 DGNRSVST

-1078 EKSAGYLPTKVNGT
+1078 EKPAGLTQTGT
-1092 TDGEKDSNGSSVT
+1092 NTTEDDKDADGGEVDVTITDH
-1105 VKINGKD
+1105 D
-1112 DMSLDT
+1112 D
-1118 GFYKEPK
+1118 
-1125 YNLGDYVWEDTNKD
+1125 
-1139 GIQDANEPGI
+1139 
-1149 KDVKVTLKDSTGKV
+1149 
-1163 IGTTTTDAS
+1163 
-1172 GKYKFTDL
+1172 FTL
-1180 DNGNYTVEFETPAG
+1180 DNGYFE
-1194 YTPTVKNTTAEDKDS
+1194 EDTSDS
-1209 NGLTTTGVIKDA
+1209 
-1221 DNMTLDSGFYKTPK
+1221 DS
-1235 YSLGDYVWYDSNKD
+1235 D
-1249 G
+1249 

>member
-65 TSASDNQSSG
+65 TSASDNQSSD

-110 SIEKESVQSTTGN
+110 LIEKESVQSTTGN

-163 NKSVVNA
+163 NKSVVNV

-196 KSNAETLVD
+196 KSNDETLVD
-205 NNSNSNNE
+205 NNSDSNNE

-227 RLNTRMRMAAIQP
+227 RLNTRMRIAAVQP
-240 NSTDSKNVNDLI
+240 SSTEAKNVNDLI

-258 TVVDADNSKTIVP
+258 TVVDADKNNKIVP

-349 FNSVKMGINYSIY
+349 FNSVQMGINYSIY
-362 MDADTIPVDK
+362 MDADTIPVSK
-372 KDVPFSVTIGNQITT
+372 NDVEFNVTIGNTT
-387 TTADITYPAYK
+387 TKTTANIQYPDYVVNEK
-398 EADNNSIGSAFTETV
+398 NSIGSAFTETV
-413 SHVGNVEDPGYYNQ
+413 SHVGNKENPGYYKQ
-427 VVYVNPMD
+427 TIYVNPSENS
-435 KDLKGAKL
+435 LTNAKL
-443 KVEAYHPK
+443 KVQAYHSS
-451 YPTNIGQIN
+451 YPNNIGQIN
-460 QNVTNIKIY
+460 KDVTDIKIY
-469 RVPEGYT
+469 QVPKGYT
-476 LNKGYDVNTN
+476 LNKGYDVNTKE
-486 DLVDVTDEFK
+486 LTDVTNQYLQK
-496 NKMTYGSNQ
+496 ITYGDNNSA
-505 SVNLDFGDITSAYVV
+505 VIDFGNADSAYVV

-1058 DENGKYRFDN
+1058 DENGKYCFDN

-1078 EKSAGYLPTKVNGT
+1078 EK
-1092 TDGEKDSNGSSVT
+1092 
-1105 VKINGKD
+1105 
-1112 DMSLDT
+1112 
-1118 GFYKEPK
+1118 
-1125 YNLGDYVWEDTNKD
+1125 
-1139 GIQDANEPGI
+1139 
-1149 KDVKVTLKDSTGKV
+1149 
-1163 IGTTTTDAS
+1163 
-1172 GKYKFTDL
+1172 
-1180 DNGNYTVEFETPAG
+1180 PAG
-1194 YTPTVKNTTAEDKDS
+1194 LTQTGTNTTE
-1209 NGLTTTGVIKDA
+1209 
-1221 DNMTLDSGFYKTPK
+1221 
-1235 YSLGDYVWYDSNKD
+1235 
-1249 G
+1249 

>member
-65 TSASDNQSSG
+65 TSASDNQSSD

-110 SIEKESVQSTTGN
+110 LIEKESVQSTTGN

-142 EDLNTKQTISNQEAL
+142 EDLNTKQTISNQEAF

-163 NKSVVNA
+163 NKSVVNV

-240 NSTDSKNVNDLI
+240 NSTDSKNVNNLI
-252 TSNTTL
+252 TSTTTL
-258 TVVDADNSKTIVP
+258 TVVDADKNNKIVP

-276 SLKSQITVDDKVKS
+276 ALKSQIKVDDKVKS

-349 FNSVKMGINYSIY
+349 FNSVQMGINYSIY
-362 MDADTIPVDK
+362 MDADTIPVSK
-372 KDVPFSVTIGNQITT
+372 NDVEFNVTIGNTT
-387 TTADITYPAYK
+387 TKTTANIQYPDYVSR
-398 EADNNSIGSAFTETV
+398 DNNSIGSAFTETV
-413 SHVGNVEDPGYYNQ
+413 SHAGNAEDPGYYIQ
-427 VVYVNPMD
+427 TVYVNPSE
-435 KDLKGAKL
+435 KTLTNAKL
-443 KVEAYHPK
+443 KVEAYHK
-451 YPTNIGQIN
+451 DYPDNVGQIN
-460 QNVTNIKIY
+460 KNVTKIKIY
-469 RVPEGYT
+469 QAPKDYV

-486 DLVDVTDEFK
+486 QLIDVTEQFK
-496 NKMTYGSNQ
+496 DKITYGTND
-505 SVNLDFGDITSAYVV
+505 SVNVDFGSINNSYVV
-520 MVNTKFQYTNS
+520 MVDTKFEFTTS
-531 ESPTLVQMATLS
+531 ESPTLVQMATLTS
-543 STGNKSVST
+543 DGNRSVST

-1058 DENGKYRFDN
+1058 DENGKYCFDN

-1078 EKSAGYLPTKVNGT
+1078 EKPAGLTQTGT
-1092 TDGEKDSNGSSVT
+1092 NTTEDDKDADGGEVDVTITDH
-1105 VKINGKD
+1105 D
-1112 DMSLDT
+1112 D
-1118 GFYKEPK
+1118 
-1125 YNLGDYVWEDTNKD
+1125 
-1139 GIQDANEPGI
+1139 
-1149 KDVKVTLKDSTGKV
+1149 
-1163 IGTTTTDAS
+1163 
-1172 GKYKFTDL
+1172 FTL
-1180 DNGNYTVEFETPAG
+1180 DNGY
-1194 YTPTVKNTTAEDKDS
+1194 
-1209 NGLTTTGVIKDA
+1209 
-1221 DNMTLDSGFYKTPK
+1221 
-1235 YSLGDYVWYDSNKD
+1235 
-1249 G
+1249 

>member
-8 TAITRKG
+8 TAMTRKG

-45 LGNQEAKAAEST
+45 LGSQEAKAAEVT
-57 NKELNEAT
+57 NKEMKEDAT
-65 TSASDNQSSG
+65 SVNNDQVSK
-75 KVDMQQL
+75 KVDTEQLKDENINKVANQKEVTRVENSVASEKNNNSKPSENGKLQTSDVKKTEDNNATSDDQVTTTVNSQQL
-82 NQEDNTKNDNQKEMV
+82 NTDNTTSM
-97 SSQGNETTSNGNK
+97 SSAPINVRKDDLKFNNE
-110 SIEKESVQSTTGN
+110 
-123 KVEVSTAKS
+123 EVRNVGEKS
-132 DEQASPKSTN
+132 DNTDNANSSELIKPKT
-142 EDLNTKQTISNQEAL
+142 
-157 QPDLQE
+157 
-163 NKSVVNA
+163 
-170 QPTNEENKKVD
+170 
-181 AKTESTTLNVKSDAI
+181 TE
-196 KSNAETLVD
+196 
-205 NNSNSNNE
+205 
-213 NNADIILPKSTAPK
+213 PK
-227 RLNTRMRMAAIQP
+227 RLNTRMRIAAIQP

-349 FNSVKMGINYSIY
+349 FNSVQMGINYSIY

-372 KDVPFSVTIGNQITT
+372 KDVPFSVTIGNQTTT

-413 SHVGNVEDPGYYNQ
+413 SHAGNAEDPGYYNQ

-435 KDLKGAKL
+435 KDLKGANL

-451 YPTNIGQIN
+451 YPANIGQIN

-476 LNKGYDVNTN
+476 LNKGYDVNAN

-496 NKMTYGSNQ
+496 NKMAYGTNQ
-505 SVNLDFGDITSAYVV
+505 SVNIDFGDITSAYVV
-520 MVNTKFQYTNS
+520 MVKTKFQYTNS
-531 ESPTLVQMATLS
+531 ESPTLVQMATLTS
-543 STGNKSVST
+543 DGNRSVST

-590 EKGVGNVTVTVFDN
+590 EVGVKGVTVVAYDN
-604 NTNTKVGEAVTKEDG
+604 KTNKEVGRTITDEKG
-619 SYLIPNLPNGDY
+619 GYLIPNLPNGDY
-631 RVEFSNLPKGYEVTP
+631 RVEFSNLPQGYEVTP

-655 DSNGLSSVIT
+655 DSNGVSSVIT

-691 DTNKNGIQ
+691 DINKNGIQ

-745 FTTPEGYTPTTVTSG
+745 FTTPEGYTPTSTNTGGNDTV
-760 SDIEKDSNGLTTTGV
+760 DSNGLTTTGV

-802 DTNKDGKQDSTE
+802 DTNKDGKQDSSE

-1038 KDVKVTLLN
+1038 KGVKVTLLN

-1078 EKSAGYLPTKVNGT
+1078 EKPAGLTQTGT
-1092 TDGEKDSNGSSVT
+1092 NTTEDDKDADGGEVDVTITDH
-1105 VKINGKD
+1105 D
-1112 DMSLDT
+1112 D
-1118 GFYKEPK
+1118 
-1125 YNLGDYVWEDTNKD
+1125 
-1139 GIQDANEPGI
+1139 
-1149 KDVKVTLKDSTGKV
+1149 
-1163 IGTTTTDAS
+1163 
-1172 GKYKFTDL
+1172 FTL
-1180 DNGNYTVEFETPAG
+1180 DNGYFEEETS
-1194 YTPTVKNTTAEDKDS
+1194 DSDSDSDS
-1209 NGLTTTGVIKDA
+1209 NS
-1221 DNMTLDSGFYKTPK
+1221 DS
-1235 YSLGDYVWYDSNKD
+1235 DS
-1249 G
+1249 

>member
-735 DLDNGNYKVE
+735 DLDNGNYKVV

-1078 EKSAGYLPTKVNGT
+1078 EK
-1092 TDGEKDSNGSSVT
+1092 
-1105 VKINGKD
+1105 
-1112 DMSLDT
+1112 
-1118 GFYKEPK
+1118 
-1125 YNLGDYVWEDTNKD
+1125 
-1139 GIQDANEPGI
+1139 
-1149 KDVKVTLKDSTGKV
+1149 
-1163 IGTTTTDAS
+1163 
-1172 GKYKFTDL
+1172 
-1180 DNGNYTVEFETPAG
+1180 PAG
-1194 YTPTVKNTTAEDKDS
+1194 LTQTGTNTTEDDK
-1209 NGLTTTGVIKDA
+1209 
-1221 DNMTLDSGFYKTPK
+1221 
-1235 YSLGDYVWYDSNKD
+1235 
-1249 G
+1249 

>member
-65 TSASDNQSSG
+65 TSASDNQSSD

-110 SIEKESVQSTTGN
+110 LIEKESVQSTTGN

-163 NKSVVNA
+163 NKSVVNV

-196 KSNAETLVD
+196 KSNDETLVD

-227 RLNTRMRMAAIQP
+227 RLNTRMRIAAVQP
-240 NSTDSKNVNDLI
+240 SSTEAKNVNDLI

-258 TVVDADNSKTIVP
+258 TVVDADKNNKIVP

-349 FNSVKMGINYSIY
+349 FNSVQMGINYSIY
-362 MDADTIPVDK
+362 MDADTIPVSK
-372 KDVPFSVTIGNQITT
+372 NDVEFNVTIGNTT
-387 TTADITYPAYK
+387 TKTTANIQYPDYVVNEK
-398 EADNNSIGSAFTETV
+398 NSIGSAFTETV
-413 SHVGNVEDPGYYNQ
+413 SHVGNKENPGYYKQ
-427 VVYVNPMD
+427 TIYVNPSENS
-435 KDLKGAKL
+435 LTNAKL
-443 KVEAYHPK
+443 KVQAYHSS
-451 YPTNIGQIN
+451 YPNNIGQIN
-460 QNVTNIKIY
+460 KDVTDIKIY
-469 RVPEGYT
+469 QVPKGYT
-476 LNKGYDVNTN
+476 LNKGYDVNTKE
-486 DLVDVTDEFK
+486 LTDVTNQYLQK
-496 NKMTYGSNQ
+496 ITYGDNNSA
-505 SVNLDFGDITSAYVV
+505 VIDFGNADSAYVV

-1058 DENGKYRFDN
+1058 D
-1068 LDSGKYKVIF
+1068 
-1078 EKSAGYLPTKVNGT
+1078 
-1092 TDGEKDSNGSSVT
+1092 
-1105 VKINGKD
+1105 
-1112 DMSLDT
+1112 
-1118 GFYKEPK
+1118 
-1125 YNLGDYVWEDTNKD
+1125 
-1139 GIQDANEPGI
+1139 
-1149 KDVKVTLKDSTGKV
+1149 
-1163 IGTTTTDAS
+1163 
-1172 GKYKFTDL
+1172 
-1180 DNGNYTVEFETPAG
+1180 
-1194 YTPTVKNTTAEDKDS
+1194 
-1209 NGLTTTGVIKDA
+1209 
-1221 DNMTLDSGFYKTPK
+1221 
-1235 YSLGDYVWYDSNKD
+1235 
-1249 G
+1249 

>member
-65 TSASDNQSSG
+65 TSASDNQSSD

-110 SIEKESVQSTTGN
+110 LIEKESVQSTTGN

-142 EDLNTKQTISNQEAL
+142 EDLNIKQTISNQEAL

-163 NKSVVNA
+163 NKSVVNV

-240 NSTDSKNVNDLI
+240 NSTDSKNVNNLI
-252 TSNTTL
+252 TSTTTL
-258 TVVDADNSKTIVP
+258 TVVDADKNNKIVP

-276 SLKSQITVDDKVKS
+276 TLKSQIKVDDKVKS

-349 FNSVKMGINYSIY
+349 FNSVQMGINYSIY
-362 MDADTIPVDK
+362 MDADTIPVSK
-372 KDVPFSVTIGNQITT
+372 NDVEFNVTIGNTT
-387 TTADITYPAYK
+387 TKTTANIQYPDYVSR
-398 EADNNSIGSAFTETV
+398 DNNSIGSAFTETV
-413 SHVGNVEDPGYYNQ
+413 SHAGNAEDPGHYIQ
-427 VVYVNPMD
+427 TVYVNPSE
-435 KDLKGAKL
+435 KTLTNAKL
-443 KVEAYHPK
+443 KVEAYHK
-451 YPTNIGQIN
+451 DYPDNVGQIN
-460 QNVTNIKIY
+460 KNVTKIKIY
-469 RVPEGYT
+469 QAPKDYV

-486 DLVDVTDEFK
+486 QLIDVTEQFK
-496 NKMTYGSNQ
+496 DKITYGTND
-505 SVNLDFGDITSAYVV
+505 SVNVDFGSINNSYVV
-520 MVNTKFQYTNS
+520 MVDTKFEFTTS
-531 ESPTLVQMATLS
+531 ESPTLVQMATLTS
-543 STGNKSVST
+543 DGNRSVST

-1078 EKSAGYLPTKVNGT
+1078 EK
-1092 TDGEKDSNGSSVT
+1092 
-1105 VKINGKD
+1105 
-1112 DMSLDT
+1112 
-1118 GFYKEPK
+1118 
-1125 YNLGDYVWEDTNKD
+1125 
-1139 GIQDANEPGI
+1139 
-1149 KDVKVTLKDSTGKV
+1149 
-1163 IGTTTTDAS
+1163 
-1172 GKYKFTDL
+1172 
-1180 DNGNYTVEFETPAG
+1180 PAG
-1194 YTPTVKNTTAEDKDS
+1194 LTQTGTNTTEDD
-1209 NGLTTTGVIKDA
+1209 KDA
-1221 DNMTLDSGFYKTPK
+1221 DGGEVDVTITDHDDFTL
-1235 YSLGDYVWYDSNKD
+1235 
-1249 G
+1249 

>member
-590 EKGVGNVTVTVFDN
+590 EKGVGNVTVTVTVFDN

-735 DLDNGNYKVE
+735 DLDNGNYKVV

-1078 EKSAGYLPTKVNGT
+1078 EKPAGLTQTGT
-1092 TDGEKDSNGSSVT
+1092 NTTEDDKDADGGEVDVTITDH
-1105 VKINGKD
+1105 D
-1112 DMSLDT
+1112 D
-1118 GFYKEPK
+1118 
-1125 YNLGDYVWEDTNKD
+1125 
-1139 GIQDANEPGI
+1139 
-1149 KDVKVTLKDSTGKV
+1149 
-1163 IGTTTTDAS
+1163 
-1172 GKYKFTDL
+1172 FTL
-1180 DNGNYTVEFETPAG
+1180 DNGYFE
-1194 YTPTVKNTTAEDKDS
+1194 
-1209 NGLTTTGVIKDA
+1209 
-1221 DNMTLDSGFYKTPK
+1221 
-1235 YSLGDYVWYDSNKD
+1235 
-1249 G
+1249 

>member
-8 TAITRKG
+8 TAMTRKG

-45 LGNQEAKAAEST
+45 IGSQEAKAAEVT
-57 NKELNEAT
+57 NKEMKEDAT
-65 TSASDNQSSG
+65 SVNNDQVSK
-75 KVDMQQL
+75 KVDTGQLNKDGNTSKVDTEQLNDENINKVANQKEVTRVENSVASEKNNNSQPSENGKLQTSDVKKTEDNNATSDDQVTTTVNSQQL
-82 NQEDNTKNDNQKEMV
+82 NTDN
-97 SSQGNETTSNGNK
+97 TTSNATMSAAPINVSK
-110 SIEKESVQSTTGN
+110 DDLKINSE
-123 KVEVSTAKS
+123 EVRNVGEKS
-132 DEQASPKSTN
+132 D
-142 EDLNTKQTISNQEAL
+142 NT
-157 QPDLQE
+157 D
-163 NKSVVNA
+163 NA
-170 QPTNEENKKVD
+170 NG
-181 AKTESTTLNVKSDAI
+181 SDVI
-196 KSNAETLVD
+196 M
-205 NNSNSNNE
+205 
-213 NNADIILPKSTAPK
+213 PKSTAPK
-227 RLNTRMRMAAIQP
+227 RLNTRMRIAAVQP
-240 NSTDSKNVNDLI
+240 SSTDSKNVNNLI
-252 TSNTTL
+252 TSTTTL
-258 TVVDADNSKTIVP
+258 TVVDADKNNKIVP

-276 SLKSQITVDDKVKS
+276 ALKSQIKVDDKVKS

-349 FNSVKMGINYSIY
+349 FNSVQMGINYSIY
-362 MDADTIPVDK
+362 MDADTIPVSK
-372 KDVPFSVTIGNQITT
+372 NDVEFNVTIGNDTT
-387 TTADITYPAYK
+387 KTTANIQYPDYVVNEK
-398 EADNNSIGSAFTETV
+398 NSIGSAFTETV
-413 SHVGNVEDPGYYNQ
+413 SHVGNKENPGYYKQ
-427 VVYVNPMD
+427 TIYVNPSENS
-435 KDLKGAKL
+435 LTNAKL
-443 KVEAYHPK
+443 KVQAYHSS
-451 YPTNIGQIN
+451 YPNNIGQIN
-460 QNVTNIKIY
+460 KEVTDIKIY
-469 RVPEGYT
+469 QVPKGYT
-476 LNKGYDVNTN
+476 LNKGYDVNTKE
-486 DLVDVTDEFK
+486 LTDVTNQYLQK
-496 NKMTYGSNQ
+496 ITYGDNNSA
-505 SVNLDFGDITSAYVV
+505 VIDFGNADSAYVV
-520 MVNTKFQYTNS
+520 MVNTKFQYTTS
-531 ESPTLVQMATLS
+531 ESPTLVQMVTLS
-543 STGNKSVST
+543 SDNSKSASM

-631 RVEFSNLPKGYEVTP
+631 RVEFSNLPQGYEVTP

-655 DSNGLSSVIT
+655 DSNGVSSVIT

-854 VEFETPSGYT
+854 VEFETPLGYT

-1078 EKSAGYLPTKVNGT
+1078 EK
-1092 TDGEKDSNGSSVT
+1092 
-1105 VKINGKD
+1105 
-1112 DMSLDT
+1112 
-1118 GFYKEPK
+1118 
-1125 YNLGDYVWEDTNKD
+1125 
-1139 GIQDANEPGI
+1139 
-1149 KDVKVTLKDSTGKV
+1149 
-1163 IGTTTTDAS
+1163 
-1172 GKYKFTDL
+1172 
-1180 DNGNYTVEFETPAG
+1180 PAG
-1194 YTPTVKNTTAEDKDS
+1194 
-1209 NGLTTTGVIKDA
+1209 LTQTGT
-1221 DNMTLDSGFYKTPK
+1221 N
-1235 YSLGDYVWYDSNKD
+1235 
-1249 G
+1249 

>member
-65 TSASDNQSSG
+65 TSASDNQSSD

-110 SIEKESVQSTTGN
+110 LIEKESVQSTTGN

-163 NKSVVNA
+163 NKSVVNV

-196 KSNAETLVD
+196 KSNDETLVD

-227 RLNTRMRMAAIQP
+227 RLNTRMRIAAVQP
-240 NSTDSKNVNDLI
+240 SSTEAKNVNDLI

-258 TVVDADNSKTIVP
+258 TVVDADKNNKIVP

-276 SLKSQITVDDKVKS
+276 ALKSQIKVDDKVKS

-349 FNSVKMGINYSIY
+349 FNSVQMGINYSIY
-362 MDADTIPVDK
+362 MDADTIPVSK
-372 KDVPFSVTIGNQITT
+372 NDVEFNVTIGNTT
-387 TTADITYPAYK
+387 TKTTANIQYPDYVSR
-398 EADNNSIGSAFTETV
+398 DNNSIGSAFTETV
-413 SHVGNVEDPGYYNQ
+413 SHAGNAEDPGYYIQ
-427 VVYVNPMD
+427 TVYVNPSE
-435 KDLKGAKL
+435 KTLTNAKL
-443 KVEAYHPK
+443 KVEAYHK
-451 YPTNIGQIN
+451 DYPDNVGQIN
-460 QNVTNIKIY
+460 KNVTKIKIY
-469 RVPEGYT
+469 QAPKDYV

-486 DLVDVTDEFK
+486 QLIDVTEQFK
-496 NKMTYGSNQ
+496 DKITYGTND
-505 SVNLDFGDITSAYVV
+505 SVNVDFGSINNSYVV
-520 MVNTKFQYTNS
+520 MVDTKFEFTTS
-531 ESPTLVQMATLS
+531 ESPTLVQMATLTS
-543 STGNKSVST
+543 DGNRSVST

-576 VWEDTNKNGVQELG
+576 VWEDTNKNGIQELG
-590 EKGVGNVTVTVFDN
+590 EVGVKGVTVVAYDN
-604 NTNTKVGEAVTKEDG
+604 KTNKEVGRTITDEKG
-619 SYLIPNLPNGDY
+619 GYLIPNLPNGDY

-735 DLDNGNYKVE
+735 DLGNGNYKVE

-888 DKDNDTIDSGFYKPT
+888 D
-903 YNLGDYVW
+903 
-911 EDTNKNGVQDKDEK
+911 
-925 GISGVTVTL
+925 
-934 KDENDKVLKTVTTD
+934 
-948 ENGKYQFTD
+948 
-957 LNNGTYKVE
+957 
-966 FETPSGY
+966 
-973 TPTSVT
+973 
-979 SGNDTEKDSNG
+979 
-990 LTTTGVIKD
+990 

-1047 EKGEVIGTTKT
+1047 EKGEVIGTTTT

-1078 EKSAGYLPTKVNGT
+1078 EKPAGLTQTGT
-1092 TDGEKDSNGSSVT
+1092 NTTEDDKDADGGEVDVTITDH
-1105 VKINGKD
+1105 D
-1112 DMSLDT
+1112 D
-1118 GFYKEPK
+1118 
-1125 YNLGDYVWEDTNKD
+1125 
-1139 GIQDANEPGI
+1139 
-1149 KDVKVTLKDSTGKV
+1149 
-1163 IGTTTTDAS
+1163 
-1172 GKYKFTDL
+1172 FTL
-1180 DNGNYTVEFETPAG
+1180 DNGYFE
-1194 YTPTVKNTTAEDKDS
+1194 EDTSDS
-1209 NGLTTTGVIKDA
+1209 
-1221 DNMTLDSGFYKTPK
+1221 DS
-1235 YSLGDYVWYDSNKD
+1235 DSD
-1249 G
+1249 SDSESDSDS

>member
-65 TSASDNQSSG
+65 TSASDNQSSD

-227 RLNTRMRMAAIQP
+227 RLNTRMRIAAVQP
-240 NSTDSKNVNDLI
+240 SSTEAKNVNDLI

-258 TVVDADNSKTIVP
+258 TVVDADKNNKIVP

-276 SLKSQITVDDKVKS
+276 ELKSQIKVDDKVKS

-349 FNSVKMGINYSIY
+349 FNSVQMGINYSIY
-362 MDADTIPVDK
+362 MDADTIPVSK
-372 KDVPFSVTIGNQITT
+372 NDVEFNVTIGNTT
-387 TTADITYPAYK
+387 TKTTANIQYPDYVVNEK
-398 EADNNSIGSAFTETV
+398 NSIGSAFTETV
-413 SHVGNVEDPGYYNQ
+413 SHVGNKENPGYYKQ
-427 VVYVNPMD
+427 TIYVNPSENS
-435 KDLKGAKL
+435 LTNAKL
-443 KVEAYHPK
+443 KVQAYHSS
-451 YPTNIGQIN
+451 YPNNIGQIN
-460 QNVTNIKIY
+460 KEVTDIKIY
-469 RVPEGYT
+469 QVPKGYT
-476 LNKGYDVNTN
+476 LNKGYDVNTKE
-486 DLVDVTDEFK
+486 LTDVTNQYLQK
-496 NKMTYGSNQ
+496 ITYGDNNSA
-505 SVNLDFGDITSAYVV
+505 VIDFGNADSAYVV
-520 MVNTKFQYTNS
+520 MVNTKFQYTTS
-531 ESPTLVQMATLS
+531 ESPTLVQMVTLS
-543 STGNKSVST
+543 SNNSKSASM

-1078 EKSAGYLPTKVNGT
+1078 EKPAGLTQTGT
-1092 TDGEKDSNGSSVT
+1092 NTTEDDKDADGGEVDVTITDH
-1105 VKINGKD
+1105 D
-1112 DMSLDT
+1112 D
-1118 GFYKEPK
+1118 
-1125 YNLGDYVWEDTNKD
+1125 
-1139 GIQDANEPGI
+1139 
-1149 KDVKVTLKDSTGKV
+1149 
-1163 IGTTTTDAS
+1163 
-1172 GKYKFTDL
+1172 FTL
-1180 DNGNYTVEFETPAG
+1180 DNGYFE
-1194 YTPTVKNTTAEDKDS
+1194 ED
-1209 NGLTTTGVIKDA
+1209 
-1221 DNMTLDSGFYKTPK
+1221 
-1235 YSLGDYVWYDSNKD
+1235 
-1249 G
+1249 

>member
-8 TAITRKG
+8 TAMTRKG

-45 LGNQEAKAAEST
+45 IGSQEAKAAEVT
-57 NKELNEAT
+57 NKEMKEDAT
-65 TSASDNQSSG
+65 SVNNDQVSK
-75 KVDMQQL
+75 KVDTGQLNKDGNTSKVDTEQLNDENINKVANQKEVTRVENSVASEKNNNSQPSENGKLQTSDVKKTEDNNATSDDQVTTTVNSQQL
-82 NQEDNTKNDNQKEMV
+82 NTDN
-97 SSQGNETTSNGNK
+97 TTSNATMSAAPINVSK
-110 SIEKESVQSTTGN
+110 DDLKINSE
-123 KVEVSTAKS
+123 EVRNVGEKS
-132 DEQASPKSTN
+132 D
-142 EDLNTKQTISNQEAL
+142 NT
-157 QPDLQE
+157 D
-163 NKSVVNA
+163 NA
-170 QPTNEENKKVD
+170 NG
-181 AKTESTTLNVKSDAI
+181 SDVI
-196 KSNAETLVD
+196 M
-205 NNSNSNNE
+205 
-213 NNADIILPKSTAPK
+213 PKSTAPK
-227 RLNTRMRMAAIQP
+227 RLNTRMRIAAVQP
-240 NSTDSKNVNDLI
+240 SSTDSKNVNNLI
-252 TSNTTL
+252 TSTTTL
-258 TVVDADNSKTIVP
+258 TVVDADKNNKIVP

-276 SLKSQITVDDKVKS
+276 ALKSQIKVDDKVKS

-313 NIGDIKDPNNG
+313 NIADIKDPNNG

-349 FNSVKMGINYSIY
+349 FNSVQMGINYSIY
-362 MDADTIPVDK
+362 MDADTIPVSK
-372 KDVPFSVTIGNQITT
+372 NDVEFNVTIGNDTT
-387 TTADITYPAYK
+387 KTTANIQYPDYVVNEK
-398 EADNNSIGSAFTETV
+398 NSIGSAFTETV
-413 SHVGNVEDPGYYNQ
+413 SHVGNKENPGYYKQ
-427 VVYVNPMD
+427 TIYVNPSENS
-435 KDLKGAKL
+435 LTNAKL
-443 KVEAYHPK
+443 KVQAYHSS
-451 YPTNIGQIN
+451 YPNNIGQIN
-460 QNVTNIKIY
+460 KEVTDIKIY
-469 RVPEGYT
+469 QVPKGYT
-476 LNKGYDVNTN
+476 LNKGYDVNTKE
-486 DLVDVTDEFK
+486 LTDVTNQYLQK
-496 NKMTYGSNQ
+496 ITYGDNNSA
-505 SVNLDFGDITSAYVV
+505 VIDFGNADSAYVV
-520 MVNTKFQYTNS
+520 MVNTKFQYTTS
-531 ESPTLVQMATLS
+531 ESPTLVQMVTLS
-543 STGNKSVST
+543 SDNSKSASM

-631 RVEFSNLPKGYEVTP
+631 RVEFSNLPQGYEVTP

-655 DSNGLSSVIT
+655 DSNGVSSVIT

-854 VEFETPSGYT
+854 VEFETPLGYT

-1078 EKSAGYLPTKVNGT
+1078 EK
-1092 TDGEKDSNGSSVT
+1092 
-1105 VKINGKD
+1105 
-1112 DMSLDT
+1112 
-1118 GFYKEPK
+1118 
-1125 YNLGDYVWEDTNKD
+1125 
-1139 GIQDANEPGI
+1139 
-1149 KDVKVTLKDSTGKV
+1149 
-1163 IGTTTTDAS
+1163 
-1172 GKYKFTDL
+1172 
-1180 DNGNYTVEFETPAG
+1180 PAG
-1194 YTPTVKNTTAEDKDS
+1194 LTQTGTNTTEDD
-1209 NGLTTTGVIKDA
+1209 KDA
-1221 DNMTLDSGFYKTPK
+1221 DGGEVDVTIT
-1235 YSLGDYVWYDSNKD
+1235 
-1249 G
+1249 

>member
-65 TSASDNQSSG
+65 TSASDNQSSD

-110 SIEKESVQSTTGN
+110 LIEKENVQSTTGN

-163 NKSVVNA
+163 NKSVVNV

-240 NSTDSKNVNDLI
+240 NSTDSKNVNNLI
-252 TSNTTL
+252 TSTTTL
-258 TVVDADNSKTIVP
+258 TVVDADKNNKIVP

-276 SLKSQITVDDKVKS
+276 TLKSQIKVDDKVKS

-349 FNSVKMGINYSIY
+349 FNSVQMGINYSIY
-362 MDADTIPVDK
+362 MDADTIPVSK
-372 KDVPFSVTIGNQITT
+372 NDVEFNVTIGNTT
-387 TTADITYPAYK
+387 TKTTANIQYPDYVSR
-398 EADNNSIGSAFTETV
+398 DNNSIGSAFTETV
-413 SHVGNVEDPGYYNQ
+413 SHAGNAEDPGYYIQ
-427 VVYVNPMD
+427 TVYVNPSE
-435 KDLKGAKL
+435 KTLTNAKL
-443 KVEAYHPK
+443 KVEAYHK
-451 YPTNIGQIN
+451 DYPDNVGQIN
-460 QNVTNIKIY
+460 KNVTKIKIY
-469 RVPEGYT
+469 QAPKDYV

-486 DLVDVTDEFK
+486 QLIDVTEQFK
-496 NKMTYGSNQ
+496 DKITYGTND
-505 SVNLDFGDITSAYVV
+505 SVNVDFGSINNSYVV
-520 MVNTKFQYTNS
+520 MVDTKFEFTTS
-531 ESPTLVQMATLS
+531 ESPTLVQMATLTS
-543 STGNKSVST
+543 DGNRSVST

-576 VWEDTNKNGVQELG
+576 VWEDTNKNGIQELG
-590 EKGVGNVTVTVFDN
+590 EVGVKGVTVVAYDN
-604 NTNTKVGEAVTKEDG
+604 KTNKEVGRTITDEKG
-619 SYLIPNLPNGDY
+619 GYLIPNLPNGDY

-1078 EKSAGYLPTKVNGT
+1078 EKPAGLTQTVTNT
-1092 TDGEKDSNGSSVT
+1092 TEDDKDADGGEVDVT
-1105 VKINGKD
+1105 ITDHD
-1112 DMSLDT
+1112 D
-1118 GFYKEPK
+1118 
-1125 YNLGDYVWEDTNKD
+1125 
-1139 GIQDANEPGI
+1139 
-1149 KDVKVTLKDSTGKV
+1149 
-1163 IGTTTTDAS
+1163 
-1172 GKYKFTDL
+1172 FTL
-1180 DNGNYTVEFETPAG
+1180 DNGYFE
-1194 YTPTVKNTTAEDKDS
+1194 EDTSDS
-1209 NGLTTTGVIKDA
+1209 
-1221 DNMTLDSGFYKTPK
+1221 DS
-1235 YSLGDYVWYDSNKD
+1235 
-1249 G
+1249 

>member
-65 TSASDNQSSG
+65 TSASDNQSSD

-227 RLNTRMRMAAIQP
+227 RLNTRMRIAAVQP
-240 NSTDSKNVNDLI
+240 SSTEAKNVNDLI

-258 TVVDADNSKTIVP
+258 TVVDADKNNKIVP

-276 SLKSQITVDDKVKS
+276 ELKSQIKVDDKVKS

-349 FNSVKMGINYSIY
+349 FNSVQMGINYSIY
-362 MDADTIPVDK
+362 MDADTIPVSK
-372 KDVPFSVTIGNQITT
+372 NDVEFNVTIGNTT
-387 TTADITYPAYK
+387 TKTTANIQYPDYVVNEK
-398 EADNNSIGSAFTETV
+398 NSIGSAFTETV
-413 SHVGNVEDPGYYNQ
+413 SHVGNKENPGYYKQ
-427 VVYVNPMD
+427 TIYVNPSENS
-435 KDLKGAKL
+435 LTNAKL
-443 KVEAYHPK
+443 KVQAYHSS
-451 YPTNIGQIN
+451 YPNNIGQIN
-460 QNVTNIKIY
+460 KEVTDIKIY
-469 RVPEGYT
+469 QVPKGYT
-476 LNKGYDVNTN
+476 LNKGYDVNTKE
-486 DLVDVTDEFK
+486 LTDVTNQYLQK
-496 NKMTYGSNQ
+496 ITYGDNNSA
-505 SVNLDFGDITSAYVV
+505 VIDFGNADSAYVV
-520 MVNTKFQYTNS
+520 MVNTKFQYTTS
-531 ESPTLVQMATLS
+531 ESPTLVQMVTLS
-543 STGNKSVST
+543 SDNSKSASM

-990 LTTTGVIKD
+990 LPFSSVLVVPITSPFSF
-999 ADNMTLD
+999 N
-1006 SGFYKTPKYSLGDYV
+1006 
-1021 WYDSNKD
+1021 
-1028 GKQDSTEKGI
+1028 
-1038 KDVKVTLLN
+1038 KVTL
-1047 EKGEVIGTTKT
+1047 T
-1058 DENGKYRFDN
+1058 
-1068 LDSGKYKVIF
+1068 
-1078 EKSAGYLPTKVNGT
+1078 
-1092 TDGEKDSNGSSVT
+1092 
-1105 VKINGKD
+1105 
-1112 DMSLDT
+1112 SLI
-1118 GFYKEPK
+1118 P
-1125 YNLGDYVWEDTNKD
+1125 
-1139 GIQDANEPGI
+1139 
-1149 KDVKVTLKDSTGKV
+1149 
-1163 IGTTTTDAS
+1163 
-1172 GKYKFTDL
+1172 
-1180 DNGNYTVEFETPAG
+1180 
-1194 YTPTVKNTTAEDKDS
+1194 
-1209 NGLTTTGVIKDA
+1209 
-1221 DNMTLDSGFYKTPK
+1221 
-1235 YSLGDYVWYDSNKD
+1235 
-1249 G
+1249 

>member
-8 TAITRKG
+8 TAIRRKG

-65 TSASDNQSSG
+65 TSASDNQSSD
-75 KVDMQQL
+75 KVDMQQP
-82 NQEDNTKNDNQKEMV
+82 NQEDNIKNDNQKEMV

-110 SIEKESVQSTTGN
+110 LIEKESVQSTTGN

-163 NKSVVNA
+163 NKSVVNV

-227 RLNTRMRMAAIQP
+227 SLNTRMRMAAIQP

-1078 EKSAGYLPTKVNGT
+1078 EK
-1092 TDGEKDSNGSSVT
+1092 
-1105 VKINGKD
+1105 
-1112 DMSLDT
+1112 
-1118 GFYKEPK
+1118 
-1125 YNLGDYVWEDTNKD
+1125 
-1139 GIQDANEPGI
+1139 
-1149 KDVKVTLKDSTGKV
+1149 
-1163 IGTTTTDAS
+1163 
-1172 GKYKFTDL
+1172 
-1180 DNGNYTVEFETPAG
+1180 PAG
-1194 YTPTVKNTTAEDKDS
+1194 
-1209 NGLTTTGVIKDA
+1209 LTQTG
-1221 DNMTLDSGFYKTPK
+1221 
-1235 YSLGDYVWYDSNKD
+1235 
-1249 G
+1249 

>member
-65 TSASDNQSSG
+65 TSASDNQSSD

-110 SIEKESVQSTTGN
+110 LIEKESVQSTTGN

-163 NKSVVNA
+163 NKSVVNV

-196 KSNAETLVD
+196 KSNDETLVD

-227 RLNTRMRMAAIQP
+227 RLNTRMRIAAVQP
-240 NSTDSKNVNDLI
+240 SSTEAKNVNDLI

-258 TVVDADNSKTIVP
+258 TVVDADKNNKIVP

-276 SLKSQITVDDKVKS
+276 ALKSQIKVDDKVKS

-349 FNSVKMGINYSIY
+349 FNSVQMGINYSIY
-362 MDADTIPVDK
+362 MDADTIPVSK
-372 KDVPFSVTIGNQITT
+372 NDVEFNVTIGNTT
-387 TTADITYPAYK
+387 TKTTANIQYPDYVSR
-398 EADNNSIGSAFTETV
+398 DNNSIGSAFTETV
-413 SHVGNVEDPGYYNQ
+413 SHAGNAEDPGYYIQ
-427 VVYVNPMD
+427 TVYVNPSE
-435 KDLKGAKL
+435 KTLTNAKL
-443 KVEAYHPK
+443 KVEAYHK
-451 YPTNIGQIN
+451 DYPDNVGQIN
-460 QNVTNIKIY
+460 KNVTKIKIY
-469 RVPEGYT
+469 QAPKDYV

-486 DLVDVTDEFK
+486 QLIDVTEQFK
-496 NKMTYGSNQ
+496 DKITYGTND
-505 SVNLDFGDITSAYVV
+505 SVNVDFGSINNSYVV
-520 MVNTKFQYTNS
+520 MVDTKFEFTTS
-531 ESPTLVQMATLS
+531 ESPTLVQMATLTS
-543 STGNKSVST
+543 DGNRSVST

-576 VWEDTNKNGVQELG
+576 VWEDTNKNGIQELG
-590 EKGVGNVTVTVFDN
+590 EVGVKGVTVVAYDN
-604 NTNTKVGEAVTKEDG
+604 KTNKEVGRTITDEKG
-619 SYLIPNLPNGDY
+619 GYLIPNLPNGDY

-735 DLDNGNYKVE
+735 DLGNGNYKVE

-973 TPTSVT
+973 TPTSVI

-1047 EKGEVIGTTKT
+1047 EKGEVIGTTTT

-1078 EKSAGYLPTKVNGT
+1078 EK
-1092 TDGEKDSNGSSVT
+1092 
-1105 VKINGKD
+1105 
-1112 DMSLDT
+1112 
-1118 GFYKEPK
+1118 
-1125 YNLGDYVWEDTNKD
+1125 
-1139 GIQDANEPGI
+1139 
-1149 KDVKVTLKDSTGKV
+1149 
-1163 IGTTTTDAS
+1163 
-1172 GKYKFTDL
+1172 
-1180 DNGNYTVEFETPAG
+1180 PAG
-1194 YTPTVKNTTAEDKDS
+1194 LTQTGTNTTEDD
-1209 NGLTTTGVIKDA
+1209 KDA
-1221 DNMTLDSGFYKTPK
+1221 DGGEVDVTITDHDDFT
-1235 YSLGDYVWYDSNKD
+1235 
-1249 G
+1249 

>member
-65 TSASDNQSSG
+65 TSASDNQSSD

-110 SIEKESVQSTTGN
+110 LIEKESVQSTTGN

-163 NKSVVNA
+163 NKSVVNV

-196 KSNAETLVD
+196 KSNDETLVD

-227 RLNTRMRMAAIQP
+227 RLNTRMRIAAVQP
-240 NSTDSKNVNDLI
+240 SSTEAKNVNDLI

-258 TVVDADNSKTIVP
+258 TVVDADKNNKIVP

-349 FNSVKMGINYSIY
+349 FNSVQMGINYSIY
-362 MDADTIPVDK
+362 MDADTIPVSK
-372 KDVPFSVTIGNQITT
+372 NDVEFNVTIGNTT
-387 TTADITYPAYK
+387 TKTTANIQYPDYVVNEK
-398 EADNNSIGSAFTETV
+398 NSIGSAFTETV
-413 SHVGNVEDPGYYNQ
+413 SHVGNKENPGYYKQ
-427 VVYVNPMD
+427 TIYVNPSENS
-435 KDLKGAKL
+435 LTNAKL
-443 KVEAYHPK
+443 KVQAYHSS
-451 YPTNIGQIN
+451 YPNNIGQIN
-460 QNVTNIKIY
+460 KDVTDIKIY
-469 RVPEGYT
+469 QVPKGYT
-476 LNKGYDVNTN
+476 LNKGYDVNTKE
-486 DLVDVTDEFK
+486 LTDVTNQYLQK
-496 NKMTYGSNQ
+496 ITYGDNNSA
-505 SVNLDFGDITSAYVV
+505 VIDFGNADSAYVV

-835 KTDKDGKYQF
+835 KTDKDGKYKF

-1058 DENGKYRFDN
+1058 DENGKYCFDN

-1078 EKSAGYLPTKVNGT
+1078 EK
-1092 TDGEKDSNGSSVT
+1092 
-1105 VKINGKD
+1105 
-1112 DMSLDT
+1112 
-1118 GFYKEPK
+1118 
-1125 YNLGDYVWEDTNKD
+1125 
-1139 GIQDANEPGI
+1139 
-1149 KDVKVTLKDSTGKV
+1149 
-1163 IGTTTTDAS
+1163 
-1172 GKYKFTDL
+1172 
-1180 DNGNYTVEFETPAG
+1180 PAG
-1194 YTPTVKNTTAEDKDS
+1194 
-1209 NGLTTTGVIKDA
+1209 L
-1221 DNMTLDSGFYKTPK
+1221 
-1235 YSLGDYVWYDSNKD
+1235 
-1249 G
+1249 

>member
-8 TAITRKG
+8 TAMTRKG

-45 LGNQEAKAAEST
+45 LGNQEAKAAEVT
-57 NKELNEAT
+57 NKEMKEDAT
-65 TSASDNQSSG
+65 SVNNDQVSK
-75 KVDMQQL
+75 KVDTEQLNNGGNTSKVDTEQLKDENINKVANQKEVTRVENSVASEKNNNSKPSENGKLQTSDVKKTEDNNATSDDQVTTTVNSQQL
-82 NQEDNTKNDNQKEMV
+82 NTDN
-97 SSQGNETTSNGNK
+97 TTSNETMSSAPINVSK
-110 SIEKESVQSTTGN
+110 DNLKINSEVVKNV
-123 KVEVSTAKS
+123 VENS
-132 DEQASPKSTN
+132 D
-142 EDLNTKQTISNQEAL
+142 NT
-157 QPDLQE
+157 D
-163 NKSVVNA
+163 NA
-170 QPTNEENKKVD
+170 NG
-181 AKTESTTLNVKSDAI
+181 SDVI
-196 KSNAETLVD
+196 M
-205 NNSNSNNE
+205 
-213 NNADIILPKSTAPK
+213 PKSTAPK
-227 RLNTRMRMAAIQP
+227 RLNTRMRIAAVQP
-240 NSTDSKNVNDLI
+240 SSTDSKNVNNLI
-252 TSNTTL
+252 TSTTTL

-331 HDTANNL
+331 HDTVNNL

-349 FNSVKMGINYSIY
+349 FNSVKMGINYSVY

-372 KDVPFSVTIGNQITT
+372 KDVPFSVTIGNQTTT

-413 SHVGNVEDPGYYNQ
+413 SHAGNAEDPGYYNQ

-435 KDLKGAKL
+435 KDLKGANL

-476 LNKGYDVNTN
+476 LNKGYDVNAN

-505 SVNLDFGDITSAYVV
+505 SVNVDFGDITSAYVV

-559 NNQSGGAGQ
+559 NNQSAGAGQ

-576 VWEDTNKNGVQELG
+576 VWEDTNKNGIQELG
-590 EKGVGNVTVTVFDN
+590 EVGVKGVTVVAYDN
-604 NTNTKVGEAVTKEDG
+604 KTNKEVGRTITDEKG
-619 SYLIPNLPNGDY
+619 GYLIPNLPNGDY
-631 RVEFSNLPKGYEVTP
+631 RVEFSNLPQGYEVTP

-802 DTNKDGKQDSTE
+802 DTNKDGKQDSSE

-990 LTTTGVIKD
+990 LTTTGIIKD

-1078 EKSAGYLPTKVNGT
+1078 EK
-1092 TDGEKDSNGSSVT
+1092 
-1105 VKINGKD
+1105 
-1112 DMSLDT
+1112 
-1118 GFYKEPK
+1118 
-1125 YNLGDYVWEDTNKD
+1125 
-1139 GIQDANEPGI
+1139 
-1149 KDVKVTLKDSTGKV
+1149 
-1163 IGTTTTDAS
+1163 
-1172 GKYKFTDL
+1172 
-1180 DNGNYTVEFETPAG
+1180 PAG
-1194 YTPTVKNTTAEDKDS
+1194 LTQTGTNTTEDD
-1209 NGLTTTGVIKDA
+1209 KDA
-1221 DNMTLDSGFYKTPK
+1221 DGGEVDVTITDHDDFTLD
-1235 YSLGDYVWYDSNKD
+1235 
-1249 G
+1249 

>member
-735 DLDNGNYKVE
+735 DLDNDNYKVV

-1078 EKSAGYLPTKVNGT
+1078 EK
-1092 TDGEKDSNGSSVT
+1092 
-1105 VKINGKD
+1105 
-1112 DMSLDT
+1112 
-1118 GFYKEPK
+1118 
-1125 YNLGDYVWEDTNKD
+1125 
-1139 GIQDANEPGI
+1139 
-1149 KDVKVTLKDSTGKV
+1149 
-1163 IGTTTTDAS
+1163 
-1172 GKYKFTDL
+1172 
-1180 DNGNYTVEFETPAG
+1180 PAG
-1194 YTPTVKNTTAEDKDS
+1194 LTQTGTNTTEDD
-1209 NGLTTTGVIKDA
+1209 KDA
-1221 DNMTLDSGFYKTPK
+1221 DGGEVDVT
-1235 YSLGDYVWYDSNKD
+1235 
-1249 G
+1249 

>member
-65 TSASDNQSSG
+65 TSASDNQSSD

-110 SIEKESVQSTTGN
+110 LIEKESVQSTTGN

-163 NKSVVNA
+163 NKSVVNV

-196 KSNAETLVD
+196 KSNDETLVD

-227 RLNTRMRMAAIQP
+227 RLNTRMRIAAVQP
-240 NSTDSKNVNDLI
+240 SSTEAKNVNDLI

-258 TVVDADNSKTIVP
+258 TVVDADKNNKIVP

-349 FNSVKMGINYSIY
+349 FNSVQMGINYSIY
-362 MDADTIPVDK
+362 MDADTIPVSK
-372 KDVPFSVTIGNQITT
+372 NDVEFNVTIGNTT
-387 TTADITYPAYK
+387 TKTTANIQYPDYVVNEK
-398 EADNNSIGSAFTETV
+398 NSIGSAFTETV
-413 SHVGNVEDPGYYNQ
+413 SHVGNKENPGYYKQ
-427 VVYVNPMD
+427 TIYVNPSENS
-435 KDLKGAKL
+435 LTNAKL
-443 KVEAYHPK
+443 KVQAYHSS
-451 YPTNIGQIN
+451 YPNNIGQIN
-460 QNVTNIKIY
+460 KDVTDIKIY
-469 RVPEGYT
+469 QVPKGYT
-476 LNKGYDVNTN
+476 LNKGYDVNTKE
-486 DLVDVTDEFK
+486 LTDVTNQYLQK
-496 NKMTYGSNQ
+496 ITYGDNNSA
-505 SVNLDFGDITSAYVV
+505 VIDFGNADSAYVV

-684 LGDYVWE
+684 LGD
-691 DTNKNGIQ
+691 
-699 DQDEKGISGVT
+699 
-710 VTLKDEN
+710 
-717 GNVLKTVTTDADG
+717 
-730 KYKFT
+730 
-735 DLDNGNYKVE
+735 
-745 FTTPEGYTPTTVTSG
+745 
-760 SDIEKDSNGLTTTGV
+760 
-775 INGADNMTLDSGFY
+775 
-789 KTPKYNLGNYVWE
+789 YVWE

-1058 DENGKYRFDN
+1058 DENGKYCFDN

-1078 EKSAGYLPTKVNGT
+1078 EKPAGLTQTGT
-1092 TDGEKDSNGSSVT
+1092 NTTEDDKDADGGEVDVTITDH
-1105 VKINGKD
+1105 D
-1112 DMSLDT
+1112 D
-1118 GFYKEPK
+1118 
-1125 YNLGDYVWEDTNKD
+1125 
-1139 GIQDANEPGI
+1139 
-1149 KDVKVTLKDSTGKV
+1149 
-1163 IGTTTTDAS
+1163 
-1172 GKYKFTDL
+1172 FTL
-1180 DNGNYTVEFETPAG
+1180 DNG
-1194 YTPTVKNTTAEDKDS
+1194 
-1209 NGLTTTGVIKDA
+1209 
-1221 DNMTLDSGFYKTPK
+1221 
-1235 YSLGDYVWYDSNKD
+1235 
-1249 G
+1249 

>member
-735 DLDNGNYKVE
+735 DLDNGNYKVV

-1058 DENGKYRFDN
+1058 DEN
-1068 LDSGKYKVIF
+1068 
-1078 EKSAGYLPTKVNGT
+1078 
-1092 TDGEKDSNGSSVT
+1092 
-1105 VKINGKD
+1105 
-1112 DMSLDT
+1112 
-1118 GFYKEPK
+1118 
-1125 YNLGDYVWEDTNKD
+1125 
-1139 GIQDANEPGI
+1139 
-1149 KDVKVTLKDSTGKV
+1149 
-1163 IGTTTTDAS
+1163 
-1172 GKYKFTDL
+1172 
-1180 DNGNYTVEFETPAG
+1180 
-1194 YTPTVKNTTAEDKDS
+1194 
-1209 NGLTTTGVIKDA
+1209 
-1221 DNMTLDSGFYKTPK
+1221 
-1235 YSLGDYVWYDSNKD
+1235 
-1249 G
+1249 